1 MIVQEYLRRL
11 LKDKARLRKW
21 KRIMIALSCIV
32 VVCTVYALSLP
43 AQTLTCDKEEH
54 THTAECYDENNE
66 LICEKEEHTHTDD
79 CNKQEEVNEQE
90 EVVKDEP
97 ETQNKDE
104 QVSQESEEETT
115 TTTETTTETT
125 KQPFDLSLDANK
137 DKIKSIDVYY
147 KDASDKWQS
156 LNSGT
161 ADPNSTELYLKVE
174 FYEIDTE
181 VLLEQHD
188 GILVYS
194 LPDFMRDFEKAGN
207 GNLLAGERNIGTIE
221 IENNQVKIT
230 LKKDYLNELV
240 TNSSNQLDGS
250 FYVKGQIDLT
260 EINKNNGQATL
271 VVGKKTVTLDY
282 GPDCIEE
289 FGSVTID
296 KQIPNVDKKDN
307 SLTYTVTVTAG
318 KDGCKGLYVVD
329 KFTSNSNLV
338 SYLGN
343 ISSTET
349 TLTSEDNRKDPCDPF
364 ETIEKSSSQSHGKI
378 YKANIPD
385 SNQTNI
391 TNPYIVW
398 NIGNMEPNEIR
409 TLTYYVK
416 LKDKESL
423 NGNTINNSASL
434 YSKGSTDTYDK
445 GIGTAKFTPKI
456 DYSNQFTKTVDG
468 NITRNKDGSYTIP
481 FKSYISIHEATSN
494 YTIKNLQFYDYLKH
508 DLNTEINDDLLQ
520 YIHFNKSSFKLYKNN
535 DNNPVDASQYNI
547 KWSTDNTEFKEWNE
561 NDNFRSFVLSG
572 NEDTPIN
579 LSPGDS
585 CYITYSVTVK
595 PEAFAKL
602 HTDSINAFNRFIA
615 HADNVDK
622 QSKFTGGFEAWNSIS
637 NIKTYEWNGKQV
649 EHTATTSSKIETMSG
664 DRFIYENKA
673 IQKDSTSDTSFTI
686 PEGSYKYT
694 VETNKTL
701 NDFNVNE
708 VKMTD
713 TLTSKHM
720 KYVGYMK
727 VDALE
732 AEVNSQKLQWDEASQ
747 NYKLQSTY
755 NVVET
760 KWVKIDDQ
768 NSFSL
773 KPSELGWTDKNY
785 YAYRFTYYAKPD
797 NLDTFTETKVKNKFT
812 LEGVVKKG
820 TGEFTFN
827 KEDVSKETTLTI
839 KGNLNL
845 KANKQSWYYKEP
857 NTDSNTWA
865 NGELYWVV
873 DIGGTQINKDMVFRD
888 LIKTGDGI
896 TPSNLRQ
903 GSLVGIY
910 KGTLPEGKNISD
922 YKDIEDLK
930 NKSGLTPIND
940 KFISQLNGTNE
951 LLLTAKD
958 DIQLGNEKVY
968 MIIKSEPSELP
979 SPTNNRDTKT
989 YKNSIYIKEDGEYVS
1004 EIPAEKTLYTSPKIL
1019 KELGQVFK
1027 YDGTK
1032 VTTLQIGADKKGNG
1046 DADPSKIDTNLLNK
1060 SLNKS
1065 HGVFIS
1071 WAFKVN
1077 YDGQLSGDYDV
1088 IDDIPDG
1095 MEFSYMRV
1103 KWHGDEYD
1111 ASKVTSKTID
1121 NPGSGWEFRENDS
1134 TNDNGNSEHTIYY
1147 VNIDRKQTKIRL
1159 GEFVSKSIRDNNS
1172 VDVQVVCRIT
1182 DPQVLLGAQP
1192 SDFINKV
1199 TLQKNGKDIAT
1210 SSSQVPVKLNK
1221 TDKNIV
1227 KEIAKKNGQKLEFEI
1242 NTNQLGQTLPTNDNG
1257 GLTLVDRLGDN
1268 LRLDITSVKVYKN
1281 NNEEVTGCVIAYQD
1295 KTLEIS
1301 NIPNDVPIKIRYTV
1315 TVNMKPGDPVNIANT
1330 AYWKGYSEN
1339 GGDTVLESYSYSV
1352 SGTIGASSVVNFKL
1366 TKLDQNNLDKVLKGA
1381 TFQIEKCTFDEYG
1394 KMATS
1399 DKMDLTTGDD
1409 GTIAQNL
1416 QYDTLYKITE
1426 TKAPDGY
1433 VLNKE
1438 PIYIFDVY
1446 KAKDSDVDTITQ
1458 YLKTEDLRV
1467 SYQEENFSLGVTNH
1481 KGEITVVKKFINDAA
1496 GKSTKPVSGTYRFGL
1511 YDDPNKLEKPLQ
1523 PPKTITYSAND
1534 NPDKSVKFE
1543 NLELDKTYYVYEL
1556 DDKDQPITD
1565 TSKEVTINTMNYQ
1578 VVYKNE
1584 TKNTDTSSAQNGET
1598 IVVTNKSRT
1607 KILPSTGS
1615 VGTLIYRLLGATLVV
1630 ASLICLSNINKNNR
1644 KEKRR
1649 KR

>member
-1 MIVQEYLRRL
+1 MQEYLRRL

-21 KRIMIALSCIV
+21 KRVMIALSCIV

-79 CNKQEEVNEQE
+79 CYKQEEVNEQE
-90 EVVKDEP
+90 EVVNNEP
-97 ETQNKDE
+97 ETINNE
-104 QVSQESEEETT
+104 QVSQESEETTAT
-115 TTTETTTETT
+115 TTTETTT
-125 KQPFDLSLDANK
+125 QPFDLSSEANK
-137 DKIKSIDVYY
+137 DKITSIVMYF
-147 KDASDKWQS
+147 KDENGTWNNLEDGNASPS
-156 LNSGT
+156 
-161 ADPNSTELYLKVE
+161 STELYLKVE
-174 FYEIDTE
+174 FDKIDTKN
-181 VLLEQHD
+181 LLEQHN

-194 LPDFMRDFEKAGN
+194 LPKFMRDFEKAGN

-221 IENNQVKIT
+221 IENNQAKIT

-260 EINKNNGQATL
+260 KINNTDGKATL
-271 VVGKKTVTLDY
+271 TVGNKTVTLDY
-282 GPDCIEE
+282 GPDCIEK
-289 FGSVTID
+289 FGSVD
-296 KQIPNVDKKDN
+296 MKKEMSNVDKVN
-307 SLTYTVTVTAG
+307 NYLTYTVTVTAG
-318 KDGCKGLYVVD
+318 KDGCKDLYVVD

-343 ISSTET
+343 ISTTET
-349 TLTSEDNRKDPCDPF
+349 ELNSTDNKQDPF

-378 YKANIPD
+378 YKAKIPD
-385 SNQTNI
+385 SNTKIPASGEPNI
-391 TNPYIVW
+391 TNPCIVW

-423 NGNTINNSASL
+423 NGNTINNSALL
-434 YSKGSTDTYDK
+434 YSQSSTDTYDK
-445 GIGTAKFTPKI
+445 GTGNAAFTPKI
-456 DYSNQFTKTVDG
+456 DYDGLFKKTVDG
-468 NITRNKDGSYTIP
+468 NITRNADDGSYTIP
-481 FKSYISIHEATSN
+481 FKSSISIKKDTSN

-508 DLNTEINDDLLQ
+508 DLNTEINADLLQ
-520 YIHFNKSSFKLYKNN
+520 YIHFDKSTFKLYKNN
-535 DNNPVDASQYNI
+535 SVVDSAKYNI
-547 KWSTDNTEFKEWNE
+547 KWSTDNTEFKEWNDK
-561 NDNFRSFVLSG
+561 DNFRSFVLSG

-579 LSPGDS
+579 LSPGES

-602 HTDSINAFNRFIA
+602 HTDSIHAFNRFIA
-615 HADNVDK
+615 HADNVNKRDD
-622 QSKFTGGFEAWNSIS
+622 FAGGFEAWNSIS

-649 EHTATTSSKIETMSG
+649 EKTATTSSKTETMSG
-664 DRFIYENKA
+664 DRFIYENKE
-673 IQKDSTSDTSFTI
+673 IQKDSTPNTSFTI

-708 VKMTD
+708 VTMTD

-727 VDALE
+727 VEALE
-732 AEVNSQKLQWDEASQ
+732 ADSISRDLNKGTNDTYTLNS
-747 NYKLQSTY
+747 NYTR
-755 NVVET
+755 VDT
-760 KWVKIDDQ
+760 KWVKINGQ
-768 NSFSL
+768 KTFSL

-785 YAYRFTYYAKPD
+785 AYRFTYYARPD
-797 NLDTFTETKVKNKFT
+797 DLSTFTETKVKNKFT

-820 TGEFTFN
+820 DGTFTFN
-827 KEDVSKETTLTI
+827 KEDVSRETTLTI

-845 KANKQSWYYKEP
+845 NANKQSWYYKEP
-857 NTDSNTWA
+857 DSNTWT

-896 TPSNLRQ
+896 TPSTLQ
-903 GSLVGIY
+903 DGSLVGIY
-910 KGTLPEGKNISD
+910 KGTLLEGKNISD

-930 NKSGLTPIND
+930 NKSGLTPID
-940 KFISQLNGTNE
+940 GKFTSQLNGTNE
-951 LLLTAKD
+951 LLLTAND
-958 DIQLGNEKVY
+958 DIQLGDEKVY

-989 YKNSIYIKEDGEYVS
+989 FKNSISIEEDGEYVS
-1004 EIPAEKTLYTSPKIL
+1004 EIVAEKTLYTSPKIL

-1032 VTTLQIGADKKGNG
+1032 VTTLQIGADKKNNG
-1046 DADPSKIDTNLLNK
+1046 DADPSKIDTKLLENSK
-1060 SLNKS
+1060 DVFNSK
-1065 HGVFIS
+1065 GVFIS

-1088 IDDIPDG
+1088 IDDIPNG

-1103 KWHGDEYD
+1103 KWHGDED
-1111 ASKVTSKTID
+1111 AASKVTSKTID
-1121 NPGSGWEFRENDS
+1121 NPGSDWEFRENDS
-1134 TNDNGNSEHTIYY
+1134 PNDNKKSEHTIYY
-1147 VNIDRKQTKIRL
+1147 VSKDKKRTMIRL

-1172 VDVQVVCRIT
+1172 VDVQVVCRVT

-1192 SDFINKV
+1192 NNFINKV
-1199 TLQKNGKDIAT
+1199 TLQKDGKDIAT
-1210 SSSQVPVKLNK
+1210 SSSKVPVQLTK
-1221 TDKNIV
+1221 TDKNID
-1227 KEIAKKNGQKLEFEI
+1227 KQLAETNGQKLKFEI

-1257 GLTLVDRLGDN
+1257 ELTLVDKLGDN
-1268 LRLDITSVKVYKN
+1268 LKLDTTSVKVFN
-1281 NNEEVTGCVIAYQD
+1281 SNNEELTNCKKSYQNNI
-1295 KTLEIS
+1295 LEIK
-1301 NIPNDVPIKIRYTV
+1301 IPNNIPIKITYTA
-1315 TVNMKPGDPVNIANT
+1315 TVNAKPGHSVNIANT

-1339 GGDTVLESYSYSV
+1339 GGKTVQESYSYNV

-1366 TKLDQNNLDKVLKGA
+1366 TKQDENDIDKVLNGA
-1381 TFQIEKCTFDEYG
+1381 TFKIEKCTFDEYG
-1394 KMATS
+1394 KMTTS
-1399 DKMDLTTGDD
+1399 EISTPTTGND

-1416 QYDTLYKITE
+1416 QYDTLYRITE

-1433 VLNKE
+1433 VLNDK
-1438 PIYIFDVY
+1438 PTYILDVT
-1446 KAKDSDVDTITQ
+1446 KDNESYVDTVKQ
-1458 YLKTEDLRV
+1458 YLKNIDLEV
-1467 SYQEENFSLGVTNH
+1467 SYQEENFNLQVRNH

-1511 YDDPNKLEKPLQ
+1511 YDDKNTRLQ
-1523 PPKTITYSAND
+1523 PIKTITYSAND

-1556 DDKDQPITD
+1556 DDQGNPITD
-1565 TSKEVTINTMNYQ
+1565 SSKEVTINTMNYQ
-1578 VVYKNE
+1578 VVYEKNGITLSSE
-1584 TKNTDTSSAQNGET
+1584 KNSET

-1615 VGTLIYRLLGATLVV
+1615 MGTLIYRLLGATLVV
-1630 ASLICLSNINKNNR
+1630 ASLICLSNINKNKR

>member
-1 MIVQEYLRRL
+1 
-11 LKDKARLRKW
+11 
-21 KRIMIALSCIV
+21 MIALSCIV

-43 AQTLTCDKEEH
+43 AQTLACDKEEH

-97 ETQNKDE
+97 ETQNNNE

-115 TTTETTTETT
+115 TTETTS
-125 KQPFDLSLDANK
+125 QPYDLSLHTEN
-137 DKIKSIDVYY
+137 IESIDVYY
-147 KDASDKWQS
+147 RDANEKWQN
-156 LNSGT
+156 LNEGNVAPGFT
-161 ADPNSTELYLKVE
+161 DIYLKVN
-174 FYEIDTE
+174 FNSISTKD
-181 VLLEQHD
+181 LLEQHN
-188 GILVYS
+188 GTLVYS

-207 GNLLAGERNIGTIE
+207 GNLLAGEKIIGKIE
-221 IENNQVKIT
+221 IENNKVKINLDPT
-230 LKKDYLNELV
+230 YLKDLINNKSNEL
-240 TNSSNQLDGS
+240 NGS

-260 EINKNNGQATL
+260 KINQNKGEAKL
-271 VVGKKTVTLDY
+271 VVGNKTVILDY

-349 TLTSEDNRKDPCDPF
+349 ELNSTDNKQDPF
-364 ETIEKSSSQSHGKI
+364 ETIEKSSSQLHGKI
-378 YKANIPD
+378 YKAKIPD
-385 SNQTNI
+385 SNTKIPTSGEPNI
-391 TNPYIVW
+391 TNPCIVW

-481 FKSYISIHEATSN
+481 FKSYISIHEDTSN

-547 KWSTDNTEFKEWNE
+547 KWSTDNTKFKEWNDE
-561 NDNFRSFVLSG
+561 DNFRSFVLSG

-579 LSPGDS
+579 LSPGKS

-602 HTDSINAFNRFIA
+602 HTDSIHAFNRFIA
-615 HADNVDK
+615 HADNVNKRDD
-622 QSKFTGGFEAWNSIS
+622 FVGGFEAWNSIS

-649 EHTATTSSKIETMSG
+649 EQTATTSSQKVTMSG
-664 DRFIYENKA
+664 DRFIYENENNK
-673 IQKDSTSDTSFTI
+673 ITDDSTLNTSFTI

-708 VKMTD
+708 VTMTD
-713 TLTSKHM
+713 TLTSNHM

-727 VDALE
+727 VEALE
-732 AEVNSQKLQWDEASQ
+732 AESISSDLNKEKNDTYTLNSH
-747 NYKLQSTY
+747 YKT
-755 NVVET
+755 VDT
-760 KWVKIDDQ
+760 KWVKIDNQ

-773 KPSELGWTDKNY
+773 KPYDLGWTDKN

-820 TGEFTFN
+820 NGTFKFN
-827 KEDVSKETTLTI
+827 QEDVSRETTLTI

-845 KANKQSWYYKEP
+845 TANKQSWYYKEP
-857 NTDSNTWA
+857 DSNTWT

-896 TPSNLRQ
+896 TPSNLRE

-1004 EIPAEKTLYTSPKIL
+1004 EIHAEKTLYTSPKVL

-1027 YDGTK
+1027 YDGI
-1032 VTTLQIGADKKGNG
+1032 VTTLKIGADKKDNG
-1046 DADPSKIDTNLLNK
+1046 DADPSKIDTKLLDNSK
-1060 SLNKS
+1060 
-1065 HGVFIS
+1065 GIFIS

-1103 KWHGDEYD
+1103 KWHGDD
-1111 ASKVTSKTID
+1111 ASQVTSKTIENFD
-1121 NPGSGWEFRENDS
+1121 SSTWEQEYNDS
-1134 TNDNGNSEHTIYY
+1134 KNDNKNSEHTIYY
-1147 VNIDRKQTKIRL
+1147 VSKDKKRTMIRL
-1159 GEFVSKSIRDNNS
+1159 GDFKPMSTRDNNS

-1182 DPQVLLGAQP
+1182 DPQVLLGAQ
-1192 SDFINKV
+1192 SNDFTNKV

-1210 SSSQVPVKLNK
+1210 SSSKVPVQLGD
-1221 TDKNIV
+1221 TDKNID
-1227 KEIAKKNGQKLEFEI
+1227 KEIAKKNGQKLDFEI
-1242 NTNQLGQTLPTNDNG
+1242 NTNQLGQTLPTNDDG
-1257 GLTLVDRLGDN
+1257 GLTLVDKLGDN
-1268 LRLDITSVKVYKN
+1268 LRLDMTSVKVYKN
-1281 NNEEVTGCVIAYQD
+1281 NNVELTDCIKSYQNNI
-1295 KTLEIS
+1295 LEIS
-1301 NIPNDVPIKIRYTV
+1301 RIPNDVPIKIRYTV
-1315 TVNMKPGDPVNIANT
+1315 TVNMKPGDAVNIANT

-1339 GGDTVLESYSYSV
+1339 GGDTVQESYSYSV
-1352 SGTIGASSVVNFKL
+1352 SGIIQTSSVVNFKL
-1366 TKLDQNNLDKVLKGA
+1366 TKLDQNNLDTVLRGA
-1381 TFQIEKCTFDEYG
+1381 TFEIEKCTFDESG
-1394 KMATS
+1394 NMTTS
-1399 DKMDLTTGDD
+1399 DISTETTNENGII
-1409 GTIAQNL
+1409 TEQL
-1416 QYDTLYKITE
+1416 QYDTLYRITE
-1426 TKAPDGY
+1426 TQAPYGY
-1433 VLNKE
+1433 VLDDK
-1438 PIYIFDVY
+1438 PIYILDVKDKDNYVNTVKQKIKDGELNILY
-1446 KAKDSDVDTITQ
+1446 KQ
-1458 YLKTEDLRV
+1458 
-1467 SYQEENFSLGVTNH
+1467 ENFDLDVMNH

-1496 GKSTKPVSGTYRFGL
+1496 GKSTEPVSGTYRFGL
-1511 YDDPNKLEKPLQ
+1511 YDDKNTQLQ
-1523 PPKTITYSAND
+1523 PIKTITYSAND
-1534 NPDKSVKFE
+1534 TPDKSVKFE

-1565 TSKEVTINTMNYQ
+1565 TSKEVSINTMNYQ
-1578 VVYKNE
+1578 VVYEKNGITLSSE
-1584 TKNTDTSSAQNGET
+1584 KNSET

-1615 VGTLIYRLLGATLVV
+1615 MGTLIYRLLGATLVV
-1630 ASLICLSNINKNNR
+1630 ASLICLSNINKNKR

>member
-1 MIVQEYLRRL
+1 
-11 LKDKARLRKW
+11 
-21 KRIMIALSCIV
+21 MIALSCIV

-43 AQTLTCDKEEH
+43 AQTLACDKEEH

-90 EVVKDEP
+90 ESTVVKDEP
-97 ETQNKDE
+97 ETQNDDE
-104 QVSQESEEETT
+104 QVSQVSEEETT

-125 KQPFDLSLDANK
+125 KQPFDLSLGANK

-271 VVGKKTVTLDY
+271 VVGKKTVTLNYD
-282 GPDCIEE
+282 PDCIEK
-289 FGSVTID
+289 FGSVD
-296 KQIPNVDKKDN
+296 MKKEMSNVDKVN
-307 SLTYTVTVTAG
+307 NYLTYTVTVTAG
-318 KDGCKGLYVVD
+318 KDGCKDLYVVD
-329 KFTSNSNLV
+329 KFTSNANLV
-338 SYLGN
+338 SYAGN

-349 TLTSEDNRKDPCDPF
+349 TLTSEDNNKDPF
-364 ETIEKSSSQSHGKI
+364 ETIISGATHGKI
-378 YKANIPD
+378 YKASIPD
-385 SNQTNI
+385 ATTKIPDAGVSDI
-391 TNPYIVW
+391 TNPCIVW
-398 NIGNMEPNEIR
+398 HIGDMKPNESR

-416 LKDKESL
+416 LNDKANLS
-423 NGNTINNSASL
+423 GQTIKNNASL
-434 YSKGSTDTYDK
+434 YSKSSKDIYEKKVDDK
-445 GIGTAKFTPKI
+445 NRNAEFTPKI
-456 DYSNQFTKTVDG
+456 DYKNQFTKTVDG
-468 NITRNKDGSYTIP
+468 NIIRNTDGSYTIP
-481 FKSYISIHEATSN
+481 FKSSISIKKDTSN

-520 YIHFNKSSFKLYKNN
+520 YIHFDRNSFELRKNGK
-535 DNNPVDASQYNI
+535 VVESTQYNI
-547 KWSTDNTEFKEWNE
+547 KWSTDNTNFKEWNDK
-561 NDNFRSFVLSG
+561 DNFRSFILSG
-572 NEDTPIN
+572 NENTQID
-579 LSPGDS
+579 LSPGES
-585 CYITYSVTVK
+585 CYITYNVIVK
-595 PEAFAKL
+595 PEVFAKL

-649 EHTATTSSKIETMSG
+649 EKTATTSSKTETMSG

-673 IQKDSTSDTSFTI
+673 IQKDSTSNTSFTI

-713 TLTSKHM
+713 TLTSNHM

-760 KWVKIDDQ
+760 KWVKIDGQ
-768 NSFSL
+768 KTFSL

-785 YAYRFTYYAKPD
+785 AYRFTYYARPD
-797 NLDTFTETKVKNKFT
+797 DLSTFTETKVKNKFT

-820 TGEFTFN
+820 DGTFKFN

-857 NTDSNTWA
+857 NTDSNTWT

-873 DIGGTQINKDMVFRD
+873 DIGGTQINKDMIFRD

-896 TPSNLRQ
+896 TNSILRE

-930 NKSGLTPIND
+930 NNSGLTPIND

-958 DIQLGNEKVY
+958 DIQLGNEKFY

-989 YKNSIYIKEDGEYVS
+989 YKNSIYIKEDGNYVS
-1004 EIPAEKTLYTSPKIL
+1004 EIVAEKTLYTSPKIL

-1027 YDGTK
+1027 YDGKK
-1032 VTTLQIGADKKGNG
+1032 VTTLQIGADKKNNG
-1046 DADPSKIDTNLLNK
+1046 DADPSKIDTKLLENSK
-1060 SLNKS
+1060 GVSK
-1065 HGVFIS
+1065 GVFIS

-1111 ASKVTSKTID
+1111 ASQVKSKTID
-1121 NPGSGWEFRENDS
+1121 NPGSGWEFRENNS

-1147 VNIDRKQTKIRL
+1147 VSKDKKQTMIRL

-1182 DPQVLLGAQP
+1182 DPQVLLGARP

-1199 TLQKNGKDIAT
+1199 TLQKDGQNIAT
-1210 SSSQVPVKLNK
+1210 SSSQIPVQLDD

-1257 GLTLVDRLGDN
+1257 GLTLVDKLGDN
-1268 LRLDITSVKVYKN
+1268 LRLDTTSVKVYKN

-1295 KTLEIS
+1295 KTLEIR
-1301 NIPNDVPIKIRYTV
+1301 NIPNDIPIKIKYTV
-1315 TVNMKPGDPVNIANT
+1315 TVNMKPGDSVNIANT

-1339 GGDTVLESYSYSV
+1339 GGDTVLESYRYSV
-1352 SGTIGASSVVNFKL
+1352 SGTIGSSSVVNFKL
-1366 TKLDQNNLDKVLKGA
+1366 TKQDQNNVSNVLDGA
-1381 TFQIEKCTFDEYG
+1381 TFKIAKCEFDENG
-1394 KMATS
+1394 KMTTS
-1399 DKMDLTTGDD
+1399 EISTESTNKS
-1409 GTIAQNL
+1409 GTITKNL
-1416 QYDTLYKITE
+1416 EYDTLYKITE

-1433 VLNKE
+1433 VLDTK
-1438 PIYIFDVY
+1438 PIYILDV
-1446 KAKDSDVDTITQ
+1446 KDKDDYVNTVKQ
-1458 YLKTEDLRV
+1458 YLTNEDLWV
-1467 SYQEENFSLGVTNH
+1467 SYQEENFNLQVTNH

-1496 GKSTKPVSGTYRFGL
+1496 GKLNKPVSGTYRFGL
-1511 YDDPNKLEKPLQ
+1511 YDDKNKLDEKAIIYDAGDTQ
-1523 PPKTITYSAND
+1523 
-1534 NPDKSVKFE
+1534 DKSVKFV
-1543 NLELDKTYYVYEL
+1543 NLDLDKTYYVYEL
-1556 DDKDQPITD
+1556 DDQGHPITD
-1565 TSKEVTINTMNYQ
+1565 SSKEVTINTMNYQ
-1578 VVYKNE
+1578 VVYEKNGI
-1584 TKNTDTSSAQNGET
+1584 TLSSDKNSET

-1615 VGTLIYRLLGATLVV
+1615 IGTLIYRLLGATLVV

>member
-1 MIVQEYLRRL
+1 
-11 LKDKARLRKW
+11 
-21 KRIMIALSCIV
+21 MIALSCIV

-43 AQTLTCDKEEH
+43 AQTLACDKEEH
-54 THTAECYDENNE
+54 THTSECYDENNE
-66 LICEKEEHTHTDD
+66 LICDKEEHTHTDD

-90 EVVKDEP
+90 EIVNES

-104 QVSQESEEETT
+104 QEAQVSEEETTT

-125 KQPFDLSLDANK
+125 KQPFDLSSEANK
-137 DKIKSIDVYY
+137 DKITSVFMYY
-147 KDASDKWQS
+147 KDADDKWQN
-156 LNSGT
+156 LDKGD
-161 ADPNSTELYLKVE
+161 AKPNSTELYLKVE
-174 FYEIDTE
+174 FDKINTKN
-181 VLLEQHD
+181 LLEQHN
-188 GILVYS
+188 GILLYS

-207 GNLLAGERNIGTIE
+207 GTLLAGDKNIGTIE
-221 IENNQVKIT
+221 IEKNKVKFT
-230 LKKDYLNELV
+230 LDQTYLKGLV
-240 TNSSNQLDGS
+240 DKGSNQLNGS

-260 EINKNNGQATL
+260 KINQNNGEAKL
-271 VVGKKTVTLDY
+271 VVGNKTVTLDY
-282 GPDCIEE
+282 GPDCIEK
-289 FGSVTID
+289 FGSVD
-296 KQIPNVDKKDN
+296 MKKEMSNVDKVN
-307 SLTYTVTVTAG
+307 NYLTYTVTVTAG
-318 KDGCKGLYVVD
+318 KDGCKDLYVVD
-329 KFTSNSNLV
+329 KFTSNANLV
-338 SYLGN
+338 SYAGN

-349 TLTSEDNRKDPCDPF
+349 TLTSEDNNKDPF
-364 ETIEKSSSQSHGKI
+364 ETIISGATHGKI
-378 YKANIPD
+378 YKASIPD
-385 SNQTNI
+385 ATTKIPDAGVSDI
-391 TNPYIVW
+391 TNPCIVW
-398 NIGNMEPNEIR
+398 HIGDMKPNESR

-416 LKDKESL
+416 LNDKANLS
-423 NGNTINNSASL
+423 GQTIKNNASL
-434 YSKGSTDTYDK
+434 YSKSSKDIYEKKVDDK
-445 GIGTAKFTPKI
+445 NRNAEFTPKI
-456 DYSNQFTKTVDG
+456 DYSNQFTKTVNG
-468 NITRNKDGSYTIP
+468 NITRNSDGSYTIP
-481 FKSYISIHEATSN
+481 FKSFISIHEATSN
-494 YTIKNLQFYDYLKH
+494 YTIKNFQFYDYLKH
-508 DLNTEINDDLLQ
+508 DMNTEIDADLLQ
-520 YIHFNKSSFKLYKNN
+520 YIHFDRNSFKLYMNN
-535 DNNPVDASQYNI
+535 DNDPVDSSQYNI
-547 KWSTDNTEFKEWNE
+547 KWSTDNTNFKEWSE
-561 NDNFRSFVLSG
+561 NDNFRSFLLSG
-572 NEDTPIN
+572 NKNNPIN
-579 LSPGDS
+579 LSPGES
-585 CYITYSVTVK
+585 CYITYNVTVK

-602 HTDSINAFNRFIA
+602 HTDSIHAFNRFVA
-615 HADNVDK
+615 HADNVNKRDD
-622 QSKFTGGFEAWNSIS
+622 FAGGFEAWNSIS

-649 EHTATTSSKIETMSG
+649 EQTATTSAQTETMTGERYDYTDSG
-664 DRFIYENKA
+664 I
-673 IQKDSTSDTSFTI
+673 IKDSTSDTSFTI

-708 VKMTD
+708 VTMTD

-727 VDALE
+727 VEALK

-760 KWVKIDDQ
+760 KWVNIDDQ

-773 KPSELGWTDKNY
+773 KPYDLGWTDKN
-785 YAYRFTYYAKPD
+785 YAYRFTYYARPD
-797 NLDTFTETKVKNKFT
+797 DLSTFTETKVKNKFT

-820 TGEFTFN
+820 DGTFKFN

-845 KANKQSWYYKEP
+845 NANKQSWYYKEP
-857 NTDSNTWA
+857 DSNTWT

-873 DIGGTQINKDMVFRD
+873 DIGGTQINKDMVFHD

-930 NKSGLTPIND
+930 NNSGLAPIDD
-940 KFISQLNGTNE
+940 KFNSQLNGTNE
-951 LLLTAKD
+951 LLLTAKEN
-958 DIQLGNEKVY
+958 IGLGNEKVY

-1032 VTTLQIGADKKGNG
+1032 VTTLQIGADKKNNG
-1046 DADPSKIDTNLLNK
+1046 DADPSKIDTKLLNK
-1060 SLNKS
+1060 SC
-1065 HGVFIS
+1065 GVFIS

-1103 KWHGDEYD
+1103 KWHGDED
-1111 ASKVTSKTID
+1111 AASKVTSKTID

-1134 TNDNGNSEHTIYY
+1134 PNDNKKSEHTIYY
-1147 VNIDRKQTKIRL
+1147 VSKDKKRTMIRL

-1199 TLQKNGKDIAT
+1199 TLQKDGKDIAT
-1210 SSSQVPVKLNK
+1210 SSSKVPVQLNE
-1221 TDKNIV
+1221 TDKNIDKKLA
-1227 KEIAKKNGQKLEFEI
+1227 KENGQKLEFEI
-1242 NTNQLGQTLPTNDNG
+1242 NTNKLGQTLPTNDNG
-1257 GLTLVDRLGDN
+1257 GLTLVDRLGEN
-1268 LRLDITSVKVYKN
+1268 LKLDTTSVKVFN
-1281 NNEEVTGCVIAYQD
+1281 SNNEELTNCKKSYQNNI
-1295 KTLEIS
+1295 LEIK
-1301 NIPNDVPIKIRYTV
+1301 IPNNIPIKITYTA
-1315 TVNMKPGDPVNIANT
+1315 TVNAKPGDSVNIANT
-1330 AYWKGYSEN
+1330 AYWKGYSEK
-1339 GGDTVLESYSYSV
+1339 GGGTVQQSYSYNV

-1366 TKLDQNNLDKVLKGA
+1366 TKQDENDMDKVLSGA
-1381 TFQIEKCTFDEYG
+1381 TFKIEKCTFDEYG
-1394 KMATS
+1394 KMTTS
-1399 DKMDLTTGDD
+1399 EISTPTTGND

-1416 QYDTLYKITE
+1416 QYDTLYRITE

-1433 VLNKE
+1433 VLDDE
-1438 PIYIFDVY
+1438 PIYILDVKKGNESY
-1446 KAKDSDVDTITQ
+1446 VDTVKQ
-1458 YLKTEDLRV
+1458 YLKNINLEV
-1467 SYQEENFSLGVTNH
+1467 SYQEENFNLQVRNH

-1496 GKSTKPVSGTYRFGL
+1496 GKSTKPVSGTYSFGL
-1511 YDDPNKLEKPLQ
+1511 YDDNNKLDKPLQ
-1523 PPKTITYSAND
+1523 TKTIVYSADDTQN
-1534 NPDKSVKFE
+1534 KSVKFE
-1543 NLELDKTYYVYEL
+1543 NLELKKTYYVYEL
-1556 DDKDQPITD
+1556 DAKDQPITD

-1584 TKNTDTSSAQNGET
+1584 TKKTDTSSAQNGET

-1615 VGTLIYRLLGATLVV
+1615 MGTLIYRLLGATLVV

>member
-1 MIVQEYLRRL
+1 
-11 LKDKARLRKW
+11 
-21 KRIMIALSCIV
+21 MIALSCIV

-43 AQTLTCDKEEH
+43 AQTMTCDKEEH

-97 ETQNKDE
+97 ETQNNDE

-115 TTTETTTETT
+115 TTTTETT
-125 KQPFDLSLDANK
+125 KQPFDLSSEANK

-147 KDASDKWQS
+147 KDANDKWQN
-156 LNSGT
+156 LDNGNVR
-161 ADPNSTELYLKVE
+161 PNSTELYLKVD
-174 FYEIDTE
+174 FDKIDTKN
-181 VLLEQHD
+181 LLEQHN

-207 GNLLAGERNIGTIE
+207 GNLLAGEKIIGKIE
-221 IENNQVKIT
+221 IENNKVKINLDPT
-230 LKKDYLNELV
+230 YLKDLINNKSNEL
-240 TNSSNQLDGS
+240 NGS

-260 EINKNNGQATL
+260 KINQNKGEAKL
-271 VVGKKTVTLDY
+271 VVGGKTVTLNY

-349 TLTSEDNRKDPCDPF
+349 ELNSTDNKQDPF

-378 YKANIPD
+378 YKAKIPD
-385 SNQTNI
+385 SNTKIPTLGEPNI
-391 TNPYIVW
+391 TNPCIVW

-434 YSKGSTDTYDK
+434 YSKSSTKTYDK

-520 YIHFNKSSFKLYKNN
+520 YFHFDKSTFKLYKNN
-535 DNNPVDASQYNI
+535 SVVDSAKYNI
-547 KWSTDNTEFKEWNE
+547 KWSTDNTKFKEWNDE
-561 NDNFRSFVLSG
+561 DNFKSFVLSG
-572 NEDTPIN
+572 NEDKPIN
-579 LSPGDS
+579 LSPGES
-585 CYITYSVTVK
+585 CYITYNVIVK
-595 PEAFAKL
+595 PEVFAKL

-622 QSKFTGGFEAWNSIS
+622 QSKFAGGFEAWNSIS

-649 EHTATTSSKIETMSG
+649 EKTATTSSKTETMSG

-673 IQKDSTSDTSFTI
+673 IQKDSTSNTTFTI

-708 VKMTD
+708 VTMTD
-713 TLTSKHM
+713 TLTSNHM

-727 VDALE
+727 VEALE
-732 AEVNSQKLQWDEASQ
+732 AEVNSQELQWDEASQ
-747 NYKLQSTY
+747 NYKLQPTY

-760 KWVKIDDQ
+760 KWVKIDGQ
-768 NSFSL
+768 KTFSL
-773 KPSELGWTDKNY
+773 KPSELGWTNKN
-785 YAYRFTYYAKPD
+785 YAYRFTYYARPD
-797 NLDTFTETKVKNKFT
+797 DLSTFTETKVKNKFT

-820 TGEFTFN
+820 DGTITTFD
-827 KEDVSKETTLTI
+827 KEDVSRETTLTI

-845 KANKQSWYYKEP
+845 TANKQSWYYKEP
-857 NTDSNTWA
+857 NTDSNTWT

-873 DIGGTQINKDMVFRD
+873 DIGGSQINKDMVFRD

-896 TPSNLRQ
+896 TNSILRE

-930 NKSGLTPIND
+930 NKSGLTSID
-940 KFISQLNGTNE
+940 GKFTSQLNGTNE

-1004 EIPAEKTLYTSPKIL
+1004 EIPAEKTLYTSPKVL

-1027 YDGTK
+1027 YDGI
-1032 VTTLQIGADKKGNG
+1032 VTTLKIGADKKDNG
-1046 DADPSKIDTNLLNK
+1046 DADPSKIDTKLLDNSK
-1060 SLNKS
+1060 
-1065 HGVFIS
+1065 GIFIS

-1103 KWHGDEYD
+1103 KWHGDD
-1111 ASKVTSKTID
+1111 ASQVTSKTIENFD
-1121 NPGSGWEFRENDS
+1121 SSTWEQEYNDS
-1134 TNDNGNSEHTIYY
+1134 KNDNKNSEHTIYY
-1147 VNIDRKQTKIRL
+1147 VSKDKKRTMIRL
-1159 GEFVSKSIRDNNS
+1159 GDFKPMSTRDNNS

-1182 DPQVLLGAQP
+1182 DPQVLLGAQ
-1192 SDFINKV
+1192 SNDFTNKV

-1210 SSSQVPVKLNK
+1210 SSSKVPVQLTK
-1221 TDKNIV
+1221 TDKNID
-1227 KEIAKKNGQKLEFEI
+1227 KQLAETNGQKLKFEI

-1257 GLTLVDRLGDN
+1257 ELTLVDKLGDN
-1268 LRLDITSVKVYKN
+1268 LKLDTTSVKVFN
-1281 NNEEVTGCVIAYQD
+1281 SNNEELTNCKKSYQNNI
-1295 KTLEIS
+1295 LEIK
-1301 NIPNDVPIKIRYTV
+1301 IPNNIPIKITYTA
-1315 TVNMKPGDPVNIANT
+1315 TVNAKPGDSVNIANT

-1339 GGDTVLESYSYSV
+1339 GGKTVKKSYSYNV

-1366 TKLDQNNLDKVLKGA
+1366 TKQDENDIDKVLNGA
-1381 TFQIEKCTFDEYG
+1381 TFKIEKCTFDESG
-1394 KMATS
+1394 NMTTS
-1399 DKMDLTTGDD
+1399 DISTETTNENGII
-1409 GTIAQNL
+1409 TEQL
-1416 QYDTLYKITE
+1416 QYDTLYRITE
-1426 TKAPDGY
+1426 TQAPYGY
-1433 VLNKE
+1433 VLDDK
-1438 PIYIFDVY
+1438 PIYILDVKDKDNYVNTVKQKIKDGELNILY
-1446 KAKDSDVDTITQ
+1446 KQ
-1458 YLKTEDLRV
+1458 
-1467 SYQEENFSLGVTNH
+1467 ENFDLDVMNH

-1496 GKSTKPVSGTYRFGL
+1496 GKSRKPVSGTYRFGL
-1511 YDDPNKLEKPLQ
+1511 YDDKNTQLQ
-1523 PPKTITYSAND
+1523 PIKTITYSAND
-1534 NPDKSVKFE
+1534 TSDKFVKFE

-1556 DDKDQPITD
+1556 DDQDKPITD

-1584 TKNTDTSSAQNGET
+1584 TQNTDTSSARNGET

-1615 VGTLIYRLLGATLVV
+1615 MGTLIYRLLGATLVV

>member
-1 MIVQEYLRRL
+1 
-11 LKDKARLRKW
+11 
-21 KRIMIALSCIV
+21 MIALSCIV

-97 ETQNKDE
+97 ETQNNDE
-104 QVSQESEEETT
+104 QVSQESEEEST

-125 KQPFDLSLDANK
+125 KQPFDLSSEANK
-137 DKIKSIDVYY
+137 GKIKSVDVYY
-147 KDASDKWQS
+147 KDANDKWQS
-156 LNSGT
+156 LNEGN

-174 FYEIDTE
+174 FDKINTKEF
-181 VLLEQHD
+181 LEKHN
-188 GILVYS
+188 GTLVYN

-207 GNLLAGERNIGTIE
+207 GTLLAGDKNIGTIE
-221 IENNQVKIT
+221 IEKNKVKFTLNQT
-230 LKKDYLNELV
+230 YLKGLV
-240 TNSSNQLDGS
+240 DKGSNQLNGS

-260 EINKNNGQATL
+260 KINNTDGKATL
-271 VVGKKTVTLDY
+271 TVGNKTVTLDY

-296 KQIPNVDKKDN
+296 KQISNVEKKDN

-349 TLTSEDNRKDPCDPF
+349 ELNSTDNKQDPF

-378 YKANIPD
+378 YKAKIPD
-385 SNQTNI
+385 SNTKIPTSGEPNI
-391 TNPYIVW
+391 TNPCIVW

-481 FKSYISIHEATSN
+481 FKSYISIHEDTSN

-547 KWSTDNTEFKEWNE
+547 KWSTDNTKFKEWNDE
-561 NDNFRSFVLSG
+561 DNFRSFVLSG

-579 LSPGDS
+579 LSPGES

-602 HTDSINAFNRFIA
+602 HTDSIHAFNRFIA
-615 HADNVDK
+615 HADNVNKRDD
-622 QSKFTGGFEAWNSIS
+622 FAGGFEAWNSIS

-649 EHTATTSSKIETMSG
+649 EQTATTSSQKVTMSG
-664 DRFIYENKA
+664 DRFIYENENNK
-673 IQKDSTSDTSFTI
+673 ITDDSTLNTSFTI

-773 KPSELGWTDKNY
+773 KPSELGWTNKN
-785 YAYRFTYYAKPD
+785 YAYRFTYYARPD
-797 NLDTFTETKVKNKFT
+797 DLSTFTETKVKNKFT

-820 TGEFTFN
+820 DGTITTFD
-827 KEDVSKETTLTI
+827 KEDVSRETTLTI

-845 KANKQSWYYKEP
+845 TANKQSWYYKEP
-857 NTDSNTWA
+857 DSNTWT

-896 TPSNLRQ
+896 TPSNLRE

-910 KGTLPEGKNISD
+910 KGTLKEGKNISD

-930 NKSGLTPIND
+930 NKSGLTSID
-940 KFISQLNGTNE
+940 GKFTSQLNGTNE
-951 LLLTAKD
+951 LLLTAND

-989 YKNSIYIKEDGEYVS
+989 YKNSIYIKPELFM
-1004 EIPAEKTLYTSPKIL
+1004 KT
-1019 KELGQVFK
+1019 
-1027 YDGTK
+1027 
-1032 VTTLQIGADKKGNG
+1032 
-1046 DADPSKIDTNLLNK
+1046 
-1060 SLNKS
+1060 
-1065 HGVFIS
+1065 
-1071 WAFKVN
+1071 
-1077 YDGQLSGDYDV
+1077 
-1088 IDDIPDG
+1088 
-1095 MEFSYMRV
+1095 
-1103 KWHGDEYD
+1103 
-1111 ASKVTSKTID
+1111 
-1121 NPGSGWEFRENDS
+1121 
-1134 TNDNGNSEHTIYY
+1134 
-1147 VNIDRKQTKIRL
+1147 
-1159 GEFVSKSIRDNNS
+1159 
-1172 VDVQVVCRIT
+1172 
-1182 DPQVLLGAQP
+1182 
-1192 SDFINKV
+1192 
-1199 TLQKNGKDIAT
+1199 
-1210 SSSQVPVKLNK
+1210 
-1221 TDKNIV
+1221 
-1227 KEIAKKNGQKLEFEI
+1227 
-1242 NTNQLGQTLPTNDNG
+1242 
-1257 GLTLVDRLGDN
+1257 
-1268 LRLDITSVKVYKN
+1268 
-1281 NNEEVTGCVIAYQD
+1281 
-1295 KTLEIS
+1295 
-1301 NIPNDVPIKIRYTV
+1301 
-1315 TVNMKPGDPVNIANT
+1315 
-1330 AYWKGYSEN
+1330 
-1339 GGDTVLESYSYSV
+1339 
-1352 SGTIGASSVVNFKL
+1352 
-1366 TKLDQNNLDKVLKGA
+1366 
-1381 TFQIEKCTFDEYG
+1381 
-1394 KMATS
+1394 
-1399 DKMDLTTGDD
+1399 
-1409 GTIAQNL
+1409 
-1416 QYDTLYKITE
+1416 
-1426 TKAPDGY
+1426 
-1433 VLNKE
+1433 
-1438 PIYIFDVY
+1438 
-1446 KAKDSDVDTITQ
+1446 
-1458 YLKTEDLRV
+1458 
-1467 SYQEENFSLGVTNH
+1467 
-1481 KGEITVVKKFINDAA
+1481 
-1496 GKSTKPVSGTYRFGL
+1496 
-1511 YDDPNKLEKPLQ
+1511 
-1523 PPKTITYSAND
+1523 
-1534 NPDKSVKFE
+1534 
-1543 NLELDKTYYVYEL
+1543 
-1556 DDKDQPITD
+1556 
-1565 TSKEVTINTMNYQ
+1565 
-1578 VVYKNE
+1578 
-1584 TKNTDTSSAQNGET
+1584 
-1598 IVVTNKSRT
+1598 
-1607 KILPSTGS
+1607 
-1615 VGTLIYRLLGATLVV
+1615 
-1630 ASLICLSNINKNNR
+1630 
-1644 KEKRR
+1644 
-1649 KR
+1649 

>member
-1 MIVQEYLRRL
+1 M
-11 LKDKARLRKW
+11 
-21 KRIMIALSCIV
+21 
-32 VVCTVYALSLP
+32 
-43 AQTLTCDKEEH
+43 
-54 THTAECYDENNE
+54 
-66 LICEKEEHTHTDD
+66 
-79 CNKQEEVNEQE
+79 
-90 EVVKDEP
+90 
-97 ETQNKDE
+97 
-104 QVSQESEEETT
+104 
-115 TTTETTTETT
+115 
-125 KQPFDLSLDANK
+125 
-137 DKIKSIDVYY
+137 YY
-147 KDASDKWQS
+147 KDANDKWQS
-156 LNSGT
+156 LNEGN

-174 FYEIDTE
+174 FDKINTKEF
-181 VLLEQHD
+181 LEKHN
-188 GILVYS
+188 GTLVYN

-207 GNLLAGERNIGTIE
+207 GTLLAGDKNIGTIE
-221 IENNQVKIT
+221 IEKNKVKFTLNQT
-230 LKKDYLNELV
+230 YLKGLV
-240 TNSSNQLDGS
+240 DKGSNQLNGS

-260 EINKNNGQATL
+260 KINNTDGKATL
-271 VVGKKTVTLDY
+271 TVGNKTVTLDY

-296 KQIPNVDKKDN
+296 KQIPNVEKKDN

-349 TLTSEDNRKDPCDPF
+349 ELNSTDNKQDPF
-364 ETIEKSSSQSHGKI
+364 ETIEKSSTQSHGKI
-378 YKANIPD
+378 YKAKIPD
-385 SNQTNI
+385 SNTKIPTSGEPNI
-391 TNPYIVW
+391 TNPCIVW

-481 FKSYISIHEATSN
+481 FKSYISIHEDTSN

-547 KWSTDNTEFKEWNE
+547 KWSTDNTKFKEWNDE
-561 NDNFRSFVLSG
+561 DNFRSFVLSG

-579 LSPGDS
+579 LSPGES

-602 HTDSINAFNRFIA
+602 HTDSIHAFNRFIA
-615 HADNVDK
+615 HADNVNKRDD
-622 QSKFTGGFEAWNSIS
+622 FAGGFEAWNSIS

-649 EHTATTSSKIETMSG
+649 EQTATTSSQKVTMSG
-664 DRFIYENKA
+664 DRFIYENENNK
-673 IQKDSTSDTSFTI
+673 ITDDSTLNTSFTI

-773 KPSELGWTDKNY
+773 KPSELGWTNKN
-785 YAYRFTYYAKPD
+785 YAYRFTYYARPD
-797 NLDTFTETKVKNKFT
+797 DLSTFTETKVKNKFT

-820 TGEFTFN
+820 DGTITTFD
-827 KEDVSKETTLTI
+827 KEDVSRETTLTI

-845 KANKQSWYYKEP
+845 TANKQSWYYKEP
-857 NTDSNTWA
+857 DSNTWT

-896 TPSNLRQ
+896 TPSNLRE

-910 KGTLPEGKNISD
+910 KGTLKEGKNISD

-930 NKSGLTPIND
+930 NKSGLTSID
-940 KFISQLNGTNE
+940 GKFTSQLNGTNE
-951 LLLTAKD
+951 LLLTAND

-1032 VTTLQIGADKKGNG
+1032 VTTLQIGADKKNNG
-1046 DADPSKIDTNLLNK
+1046 DADPSKIDTNLLEK
-1060 SLNKS
+1060 SR
-1065 HGVFIS
+1065 GVFIS

-1077 YDGQLSGDYDV
+1077 YDGQLSGAYDV

-1095 MEFSYMRV
+1095 MEFTYMRV
-1103 KWHGDEYD
+1103 KWHGDD
-1111 ASKVTSKTID
+1111 ASKVTSKTIENLD
-1121 NPGSGWEFRENDS
+1121 SNAWEQKYNDS

-1147 VNIDRKQTKIRL
+1147 VSKDKKQTMIRL

-1199 TLQKNGKDIAT
+1199 TLQKDGKDIAT
-1210 SSSQVPVKLNK
+1210 SSSKVPVQLNE
-1221 TDKNIV
+1221 TDKNIDKKLA
-1227 KEIAKKNGQKLEFEI
+1227 KENGQKLEFEI
-1242 NTNQLGQTLPTNDNG
+1242 NTNKLGQTLPTNDNG
-1257 GLTLVDRLGDN
+1257 ELTLVDKLGDN
-1268 LRLDITSVKVYKN
+1268 LKLDTTSVKVFN
-1281 NNEEVTGCVIAYQD
+1281 SNNEELTNCKKSYQNNI
-1295 KTLEIS
+1295 LEIK
-1301 NIPNDVPIKIRYTV
+1301 IPNNIPIKITYTA
-1315 TVNMKPGDPVNIANT
+1315 TVNAKPGDSVNIANT

-1339 GGDTVLESYSYSV
+1339 GGKTVQQSYSYNV

-1366 TKLDQNNLDKVLKGA
+1366 TKQDENDIDKVLSGA
-1381 TFQIEKCTFDEYG
+1381 TFKIDKCTFDEYG
-1394 KMATS
+1394 KMTTS
-1399 DKMDLTTGDD
+1399 EISTPTTGND

-1416 QYDTLYKITE
+1416 QYDTLYRITE

-1433 VLNKE
+1433 VLDDE
-1438 PIYIFDVY
+1438 PIYILDVKKGNESY
-1446 KAKDSDVDTITQ
+1446 VDTVKQ
-1458 YLKTEDLRV
+1458 YLKNINLEV
-1467 SYQEENFSLGVTNH
+1467 SYQEENFNLQVRNH

-1511 YDDPNKLEKPLQ
+1511 YDDQNKWLQ
-1523 PPKTITYSAND
+1523 TQPITYSASD
-1534 NPDKSVKFE
+1534 TPDKSVKFK
-1543 NLELDKTYYVYEL
+1543 NLDLDKTYYVYEL
-1556 DDKDQPITD
+1556 DDQNKPITD
-1565 TSKEVTINTMNYQ
+1565 TSKEATINTMNYQ
-1578 VVYKNE
+1578 VVYENNGTAK
-1584 TKNTDTSSAQNGET
+1584 SSAKNGDT
-1598 IVVTNKSRT
+1598 VTVTNKSRT

-1615 VGTLIYRLLGATLVV
+1615 MGTLIYRLLGATLVV

>member
-1 MIVQEYLRRL
+1 MY
-11 LKDKARLRKW
+11 
-21 KRIMIALSCIV
+21 
-32 VVCTVYALSLP
+32 
-43 AQTLTCDKEEH
+43 
-54 THTAECYDENNE
+54 
-66 LICEKEEHTHTDD
+66 
-79 CNKQEEVNEQE
+79 
-90 EVVKDEP
+90 
-97 ETQNKDE
+97 
-104 QVSQESEEETT
+104 
-115 TTTETTTETT
+115 
-125 KQPFDLSLDANK
+125 
-137 DKIKSIDVYY
+137 
-147 KDASDKWQS
+147 
-156 LNSGT
+156 
-161 ADPNSTELYLKVE
+161 
-174 FYEIDTE
+174 
-181 VLLEQHD
+181 
-188 GILVYS
+188 
-194 LPDFMRDFEKAGN
+194 
-207 GNLLAGERNIGTIE
+207 
-221 IENNQVKIT
+221 
-230 LKKDYLNELV
+230 
-240 TNSSNQLDGS
+240 
-250 FYVKGQIDLT
+250 
-260 EINKNNGQATL
+260 
-271 VVGKKTVTLDY
+271 
-282 GPDCIEE
+282 
-289 FGSVTID
+289 
-296 KQIPNVDKKDN
+296 
-307 SLTYTVTVTAG
+307 
-318 KDGCKGLYVVD
+318 
-329 KFTSNSNLV
+329 
-338 SYLGN
+338 
-343 ISSTET
+343 
-349 TLTSEDNRKDPCDPF
+349 
-364 ETIEKSSSQSHGKI
+364 
-378 YKANIPD
+378 
-385 SNQTNI
+385 
-391 TNPYIVW
+391 
-398 NIGNMEPNEIR
+398 
-409 TLTYYVK
+409 
-416 LKDKESL
+416 
-423 NGNTINNSASL
+423 
-434 YSKGSTDTYDK
+434 
-445 GIGTAKFTPKI
+445 
-456 DYSNQFTKTVDG
+456 YSNQFTKTVDG

-481 FKSYISIHEATSN
+481 FKSYISIHEDTSN

-547 KWSTDNTEFKEWNE
+547 KWSTDNTKFKEWNDE
-561 NDNFRSFVLSG
+561 DNFRSFVLSG

-579 LSPGDS
+579 LSPGES

-602 HTDSINAFNRFIA
+602 HTDSIHAFNRFIA
-615 HADNVDK
+615 HADNVNKRDD
-622 QSKFTGGFEAWNSIS
+622 FAGGFEAWNSIS

-649 EHTATTSSKIETMSG
+649 EQTATTSSQKVTMSG
-664 DRFIYENKA
+664 DRFIYENENNK
-673 IQKDSTSDTSFTI
+673 ITDDSTLNTSFTI

-773 KPSELGWTDKNY
+773 KPSELGWTNKN
-785 YAYRFTYYAKPD
+785 YAYRFTYYARPD
-797 NLDTFTETKVKNKFT
+797 DLSTFTETKVKNKFT

-820 TGEFTFN
+820 DGTITTFD
-827 KEDVSKETTLTI
+827 KEDVSRETTLTI

-845 KANKQSWYYKEP
+845 TANKQSWYYKEP
-857 NTDSNTWA
+857 DSNTWT

-873 DIGGTQINKDMVFRD
+873 DIGDTQINKDMVFRD

-896 TPSNLRQ
+896 TPSNLRE

-910 KGTLPEGKNISD
+910 KGTLKEGKNISD

-930 NKSGLTPIND
+930 NKSGLTSID
-940 KFISQLNGTNE
+940 GKFTSQLNGTNE
-951 LLLTAKD
+951 LLLTAND

-1032 VTTLQIGADKKGNG
+1032 VTTLQIGADKKNNG
-1046 DADPSKIDTNLLNK
+1046 DADPSKIDTNLLEK
-1060 SLNKS
+1060 SR
-1065 HGVFIS
+1065 GVFIS

-1077 YDGQLSGDYDV
+1077 YDGQLSGAYDV

-1095 MEFSYMRV
+1095 MEFTYMRV
-1103 KWHGDEYD
+1103 KWHGDD
-1111 ASKVTSKTID
+1111 ASKVTSKTIENLD
-1121 NPGSGWEFRENDS
+1121 SNAWEQKYNDS

-1147 VNIDRKQTKIRL
+1147 VSKDKKQTMIRL

-1199 TLQKNGKDIAT
+1199 TLQKDGKDIAT
-1210 SSSQVPVKLNK
+1210 SSSKVPVQLNE
-1221 TDKNIV
+1221 TDKNIDKKLA
-1227 KEIAKKNGQKLEFEI
+1227 KENGQKLEFEI
-1242 NTNQLGQTLPTNDNG
+1242 NTNKLGQTLPTNDNG
-1257 GLTLVDRLGDN
+1257 ELTLVDKLGDN
-1268 LRLDITSVKVYKN
+1268 LKLDTTSVKVFN
-1281 NNEEVTGCVIAYQD
+1281 SNNEELTNCKKSYQNNI
-1295 KTLEIS
+1295 LEIK
-1301 NIPNDVPIKIRYTV
+1301 IPNNIPIKITYTA
-1315 TVNMKPGDPVNIANT
+1315 TVNAKPGDSVNIANT

-1339 GGDTVLESYSYSV
+1339 GGKTVQQSYSYNV

-1366 TKLDQNNLDKVLKGA
+1366 TKQDENDIDKVLSGA
-1381 TFQIEKCTFDEYG
+1381 TFKIDKCTFDEYG
-1394 KMATS
+1394 KMTTS
-1399 DKMDLTTGDD
+1399 EISTPTTGND

-1416 QYDTLYKITE
+1416 QYDTLYRITE

-1433 VLNKE
+1433 VLDDE
-1438 PIYIFDVY
+1438 PIYILDVKKGNESY
-1446 KAKDSDVDTITQ
+1446 VDTVKQ
-1458 YLKTEDLRV
+1458 YLKNINLEV
-1467 SYQEENFSLGVTNH
+1467 SYQEENFNLQVRNH

-1511 YDDPNKLEKPLQ
+1511 YDDQNKWLQ
-1523 PPKTITYSAND
+1523 TQPITYSASD
-1534 NPDKSVKFE
+1534 TPDKSVKFK
-1543 NLELDKTYYVYEL
+1543 NLDLDKTYYVYEL
-1556 DDKDQPITD
+1556 DDQNKPITD
-1565 TSKEVTINTMNYQ
+1565 TSKEATINTMNYQ
-1578 VVYKNE
+1578 VVYENNGTAK
-1584 TKNTDTSSAQNGET
+1584 SSAKNGDT
-1598 IVVTNKSRT
+1598 VTVTNKSRT

-1615 VGTLIYRLLGATLVV
+1615 MGTLIYRLLGATLVV

>member
-1 MIVQEYLRRL
+1 MQEYLRRL
-11 LKDKARLRKW
+11 LKDKAHLRKW

-43 AQTLTCDKEEH
+43 AQTLACDKEEH
-54 THTAECYDENNE
+54 THTSECYDENNE
-66 LICEKEEHTHTDD
+66 LICDKEEHTHTDD

-90 EVVKDEP
+90 EIVNES

-104 QVSQESEEETT
+104 QEAQVSEEETTT

-125 KQPFDLSLDANK
+125 KQPFDLSSEANK
-137 DKIKSIDVYY
+137 DKITSVFMYY
-147 KDASDKWQS
+147 KDADDKWQN
-156 LNSGT
+156 LDKGD
-161 ADPNSTELYLKVE
+161 AKPNSTELYLKVE
-174 FYEIDTE
+174 FDKINTKN
-181 VLLEQHD
+181 LLEQHN
-188 GILVYS
+188 GILLYS

-207 GNLLAGERNIGTIE
+207 GTLLAGDKNIGTIE
-221 IENNQVKIT
+221 IEKNKVKFT
-230 LKKDYLNELV
+230 LDQTYLKGLV
-240 TNSSNQLDGS
+240 DKGSNQLNGS

-260 EINKNNGQATL
+260 KINQNNGEAKL
-271 VVGKKTVTLDY
+271 VVGNKTVTLDY
-282 GPDCIEE
+282 GPDCIEK
-289 FGSVTID
+289 FGSVD
-296 KQIPNVDKKDN
+296 MKKEMSNVDKVN
-307 SLTYTVTVTAG
+307 NYLTYTVTVTAG
-318 KDGCKGLYVVD
+318 KDGCKDLYVVD
-329 KFTSNSNLV
+329 KFTSNANLV
-338 SYLGN
+338 SYAGN

-349 TLTSEDNRKDPCDPF
+349 TLTSEDNNKDPF
-364 ETIEKSSSQSHGKI
+364 ETIISGATHGKI
-378 YKANIPD
+378 YKASIPD
-385 SNQTNI
+385 ATTKIPDAGVSDI
-391 TNPYIVW
+391 TNPCIVW
-398 NIGNMEPNEIR
+398 HIGDMKPNESR

-416 LKDKESL
+416 LNDKANLS
-423 NGNTINNSASL
+423 GQTIKNNASL
-434 YSKGSTDTYDK
+434 YSKSSKDIYEKKVDDK
-445 GIGTAKFTPKI
+445 NRNAEFTPKI
-456 DYSNQFTKTVDG
+456 DYSNQFTKTVNG
-468 NITRNKDGSYTIP
+468 NITRNSDGSYTIP
-481 FKSYISIHEATSN
+481 FKSFISIHEATSN
-494 YTIKNLQFYDYLKH
+494 YTIKNFQFYDYLKH
-508 DLNTEINDDLLQ
+508 DMNTEIDADLLQ
-520 YIHFNKSSFKLYKNN
+520 YIHFDRNSFKLYMNN
-535 DNNPVDASQYNI
+535 DNDPVDSSQYNI
-547 KWSTDNTEFKEWNE
+547 KWSTDNTNFKEWSE
-561 NDNFRSFVLSG
+561 NDNFRSFLLSG
-572 NEDTPIN
+572 NKNNPIN
-579 LSPGDS
+579 LSPGES
-585 CYITYSVTVK
+585 CYITYNVTVK

-602 HTDSINAFNRFIA
+602 HTDSIHAFNRFVA
-615 HADNVDK
+615 HADNVNKRDD
-622 QSKFTGGFEAWNSIS
+622 FAGGFEAWNSIS

-649 EHTATTSSKIETMSG
+649 EQTATTSAQTETMTGERYDYTDSG
-664 DRFIYENKA
+664 I
-673 IQKDSTSDTSFTI
+673 IKDSTSDTSFTI

-708 VKMTD
+708 VTMTD

-727 VDALE
+727 VEALK

-760 KWVKIDDQ
+760 KWVNIDDQ

-773 KPSELGWTDKNY
+773 KPYDLGWTDKN
-785 YAYRFTYYAKPD
+785 YAYRFTYYARPD
-797 NLDTFTETKVKNKFT
+797 DLSTFTETKVKNKFT

-820 TGEFTFN
+820 DGTFKFN

-845 KANKQSWYYKEP
+845 NANKQSWYYKEP
-857 NTDSNTWA
+857 DSNTWT

-930 NKSGLTPIND
+930 NNSGLAPIDD
-940 KFISQLNGTNE
+940 KFNSQLNGTNE
-951 LLLTAKD
+951 LLLTAKEN
-958 DIQLGNEKVY
+958 IGLGNEKVY

-1032 VTTLQIGADKKGNG
+1032 VTTLQIGADKKNNG
-1046 DADPSKIDTNLLNK
+1046 DADPSKIDTKLLNK
-1060 SLNKS
+1060 SC
-1065 HGVFIS
+1065 GVFIS

-1103 KWHGDEYD
+1103 KWHGDED
-1111 ASKVTSKTID
+1111 AASKVTSKTID

-1134 TNDNGNSEHTIYY
+1134 PNDNKKSEHTIYY
-1147 VNIDRKQTKIRL
+1147 VSKDKKRTMIRL

-1199 TLQKNGKDIAT
+1199 TLQKDGKDIAT
-1210 SSSQVPVKLNK
+1210 SSSKVPVQLNE
-1221 TDKNIV
+1221 TDKNIDKKLA
-1227 KEIAKKNGQKLEFEI
+1227 KENGQKLEFEI
-1242 NTNQLGQTLPTNDNG
+1242 NTNKLGQTLPTNDNG
-1257 GLTLVDRLGDN
+1257 GLTLVDRLGEN
-1268 LRLDITSVKVYKN
+1268 LKLDTTSVKVFN
-1281 NNEEVTGCVIAYQD
+1281 SNNEELTNCKKSYQNNI
-1295 KTLEIS
+1295 LEIK
-1301 NIPNDVPIKIRYTV
+1301 IPNNIPIKITYTA
-1315 TVNMKPGDPVNIANT
+1315 TVNAKPGDSVNIANT
-1330 AYWKGYSEN
+1330 AYWKGYSEK
-1339 GGDTVLESYSYSV
+1339 GGGTVQQSYSYNV

-1366 TKLDQNNLDKVLKGA
+1366 TKQDENDMDKVLSGA
-1381 TFQIEKCTFDEYG
+1381 TFKIEKCTFDEYG
-1394 KMATS
+1394 KMTTS
-1399 DKMDLTTGDD
+1399 EISTPTTGND

-1416 QYDTLYKITE
+1416 QYDTLYRITE

-1433 VLNKE
+1433 VLDDE
-1438 PIYIFDVY
+1438 PIYILDVKKGNESY
-1446 KAKDSDVDTITQ
+1446 VDTVKQ
-1458 YLKTEDLRV
+1458 YLKNINLEV
-1467 SYQEENFSLGVTNH
+1467 SYQEENFNLQVRNH

-1496 GKSTKPVSGTYRFGL
+1496 GKSTKPVSGTYSFGL
-1511 YDDPNKLEKPLQ
+1511 YDDNNKLDKPLQ
-1523 PPKTITYSAND
+1523 TKTIVYSADDTQN
-1534 NPDKSVKFE
+1534 KSVKFE
-1543 NLELDKTYYVYEL
+1543 NLELKKTYYVYEL
-1556 DDKDQPITD
+1556 DAKDQPITD

-1584 TKNTDTSSAQNGET
+1584 TKKTDTSSAQNGET

-1615 VGTLIYRLLGATLVV
+1615 MGTLIYRLLGATLVV

>member
-1 MIVQEYLRRL
+1 M
-11 LKDKARLRKW
+11 
-21 KRIMIALSCIV
+21 
-32 VVCTVYALSLP
+32 
-43 AQTLTCDKEEH
+43 
-54 THTAECYDENNE
+54 
-66 LICEKEEHTHTDD
+66 
-79 CNKQEEVNEQE
+79 
-90 EVVKDEP
+90 
-97 ETQNKDE
+97 
-104 QVSQESEEETT
+104 
-115 TTTETTTETT
+115 
-125 KQPFDLSLDANK
+125 
-137 DKIKSIDVYY
+137 YY
-147 KDASDKWQS
+147 KDANDKWQN
-156 LNSGT
+156 LDKGD
-161 ADPNSTELYLKVE
+161 AKPNSTELYLKVE
-174 FYEIDTE
+174 FDKINTKN
-181 VLLEQHD
+181 LLEQHN
-188 GILVYS
+188 GILLYS

-207 GNLLAGERNIGTIE
+207 GTLLAGDKNIGTIE
-221 IENNQVKIT
+221 IEKNKVKFT
-230 LKKDYLNELV
+230 LDQTYLKGLV
-240 TNSSNQLDGS
+240 DKGSNQLNGS

-260 EINKNNGQATL
+260 KINNTDGKATL
-271 VVGKKTVTLDY
+271 TVGNKTVILDY
-282 GPDCIEE
+282 GPDCIEK
-289 FGSVTID
+289 FGSVDMKKEIS
-296 KQIPNVDKKDN
+296 NVDKVN
-307 SLTYTVTVTAG
+307 NYLTYTVTVKAG
-318 KDGCKGLYVVD
+318 KDGCKDLYVVD
-329 KFTSNSNLV
+329 KFTSNANLV
-338 SYLGN
+338 SYAGN

-349 TLTSEDNRKDPCDPF
+349 TLTSEDNNKDPF
-364 ETIEKSSSQSHGKI
+364 ETIISGATYGKI
-378 YKANIPD
+378 YKASILDATTKIPD
-385 SNQTNI
+385 AGVSDI
-391 TNPYIVW
+391 TNPCIVW
-398 NIGNMEPNEIR
+398 HIGDMKPNESR

-416 LKDKESL
+416 LNDKANLS
-423 NGNTINNSASL
+423 GQTIKNNASL
-434 YSKGSTDTYDK
+434 YSESSKDIYEKKVDDK
-445 GIGTAKFTPKI
+445 NRNAEFTPKI
-456 DYSNQFTKTVDG
+456 DYSNQFTKTVNG
-468 NITRNKDGSYTIP
+468 NITRNSDGSYTIP
-481 FKSYISIHEATSN
+481 FKSSISIKKDTSN

-520 YIHFNKSSFKLYKNN
+520 YIHFDRNSFELRKNGK
-535 DNNPVDASQYNI
+535 VVESTQYNI
-547 KWSTDNTEFKEWNE
+547 KWSTDNTNFKEWNDK
-561 NDNFRSFVLSG
+561 DNFRSFILSG
-572 NEDTPIN
+572 NENTQID
-579 LSPGDS
+579 LSPGES
-585 CYITYSVTVK
+585 CYITYDVVVK
-595 PEAFAKL
+595 PEVFAKL

-622 QSKFTGGFEAWNSIS
+622 KSNFADGFEACYIS
-637 NIKTYEWNGKQV
+637 PTIKAYEWNGKQV
-649 EHTATTSSKIETMSG
+649 EQTATTSSKIETMSG
-664 DRFIYENKA
+664 DRFIYENNK
-673 IQKDSTSDTSFTI
+673 IIKDLTSNTNFTI

-708 VKMTD
+708 VTMTD

-727 VDALE
+727 VEALK
-732 AEVNSQKLQWDEASQ
+732 AEMNSQELQWDEASQ
-747 NYKLQSTY
+747 NYKLQPTY

-760 KWVKIDDQ
+760 KWVNINDQ

-773 KPSELGWTDKNY
+773 KPSDLGWTDKN
-785 YAYRFTYYAKPD
+785 YAYRFTYYARPD
-797 NLDTFTETKVKNKFT
+797 DLSTFTETKVKNKFT

-820 TGEFTFN
+820 DGTFTFN

-839 KGNLNL
+839 KGNLDL
-845 KANKQSWYYKEP
+845 TVNKQSWYYKEP
-857 NTDSNTWA
+857 DSNTWT

-896 TPSNLRQ
+896 TNSILRE

-910 KGTLPEGKNISD
+910 KGTLPEGKKISD

-1004 EIPAEKTLYTSPKIL
+1004 EIVAEKTLYTSPKIL

-1027 YDGTK
+1027 YDGI
-1032 VTTLQIGADKKGNG
+1032 VTTLKIGADKKNNG
-1046 DADPSKIDTNLLNK
+1046 DADPSKIDTKLLENSK
-1060 SLNKS
+1060 DVFNSK
-1065 HGVFIS
+1065 GVFIS

-1077 YDGQLSGDYDV
+1077 YDGQLSGNYDV

-1121 NPGSGWEFRENDS
+1121 NPGSGWEFRENYS
-1134 TNDNGNSEHTIYY
+1134 ENEENDNKNSEHTIYY
-1147 VNIDRKQTKIRL
+1147 VSKDKKQTKIRL

-1182 DPQVLLGAQP
+1182 DPQVLLGAQ
-1192 SDFINKV
+1192 SNDFTNKV

-1210 SSSQVPVKLNK
+1210 SSSKVPVQLDD
-1221 TDKNIV
+1221 TDKNIDKKLV
-1227 KEIAKKNGQKLEFEI
+1227 NKNGQKLEFEI

-1257 GLTLVDRLGDN
+1257 ELTLVDKLGDN
-1268 LRLDITSVKVYKN
+1268 LKLDTTSVKVFN
-1281 NNEEVTGCVIAYQD
+1281 SNNEELTNCKKSYQNNI
-1295 KTLEIS
+1295 LEIK
-1301 NIPNDVPIKIRYTV
+1301 IPNNIPIKITYTA
-1315 TVNMKPGDPVNIANT
+1315 TVNAKPGDSVNIANT

-1339 GGDTVLESYSYSV
+1339 GGKTVKKSYSYNV

-1366 TKLDQNNLDKVLKGA
+1366 TKQDENDIDKVLNGA
-1381 TFQIEKCTFDEYG
+1381 TFKIEKCTFDEYG
-1394 KMATS
+1394 KMTTS
-1399 DKMDLTTGDD
+1399 DISTATTDENGNI
-1409 GTIAQNL
+1409 TKNL
-1416 QYDTLYKITE
+1416 EYNTLYKITE
-1426 TKAPDGY
+1426 IQAPNGY
-1433 VLNKE
+1433 VLDDE
-1438 PIYIFDVY
+1438 PIYILDVT
-1446 KAKDSDVDTITQ
+1446 KDNESYVDTVKQ
-1458 YLKTEDLRV
+1458 YLKNIDLEV
-1467 SYQEENFSLGVTNH
+1467 SYQEENFNLQVRNH

-1511 YDDPNKLEKPLQ
+1511 YDDKNTQLQ
-1523 PPKTITYSAND
+1523 PIKIITYSAND
-1534 NPDKSVKFE
+1534 TPDKSVKFE

-1584 TKNTDTSSAQNGET
+1584 TQNTDTSSARNGET

-1615 VGTLIYRLLGATLVV
+1615 MGTLIYRLLGATLVV

>member
-1 MIVQEYLRRL
+1 
-11 LKDKARLRKW
+11 
-21 KRIMIALSCIV
+21 MIALSCIV

-97 ETQNKDE
+97 ETQNNDE
-104 QVSQESEEETT
+104 QVSQESEEEST

-125 KQPFDLSLDANK
+125 KQPFDLSSEANK
-137 DKIKSIDVYY
+137 GKIKSVDVYY
-147 KDASDKWQS
+147 KDANDKWQS
-156 LNSGT
+156 LNEGN

-174 FYEIDTE
+174 FDKINTKEF
-181 VLLEQHD
+181 LEKHN
-188 GILVYS
+188 GTLVYN

-207 GNLLAGERNIGTIE
+207 GTLLAGDKNIGTIE
-221 IENNQVKIT
+221 IEKNKVKFTLNQT
-230 LKKDYLNELV
+230 YLKGLV
-240 TNSSNQLDGS
+240 DKGSNQLNGS

-260 EINKNNGQATL
+260 KINNTDGKATL
-271 VVGKKTVTLDY
+271 TVGNKTVTLDY

-296 KQIPNVDKKDN
+296 KQIPNVEKKDN

-349 TLTSEDNRKDPCDPF
+349 ELNSTDNKQDPF

-378 YKANIPD
+378 YKAKIPD
-385 SNQTNI
+385 SNTKIPTSGEPNI
-391 TNPYIVW
+391 TNPCIVW

-481 FKSYISIHEATSN
+481 FKSYISIHEDTSN

-547 KWSTDNTEFKEWNE
+547 KWSTDNTKFKEWNDE
-561 NDNFRSFVLSG
+561 DNFRSFVLSG

-579 LSPGDS
+579 LSPGES

-602 HTDSINAFNRFIA
+602 HTDLIHAFNRFIA
-615 HADNVDK
+615 HADNVNKRDD
-622 QSKFTGGFEAWNSIS
+622 FAGGFEAWNSIS

-649 EHTATTSSKIETMSG
+649 EQTATTSSQKVTMSG
-664 DRFIYENKA
+664 DRFIYENENNK
-673 IQKDSTSDTSFTI
+673 ITDDSTLNTSFTI

-773 KPSELGWTDKNY
+773 KPSELGWTNKN
-785 YAYRFTYYAKPD
+785 YAYRFTYYARPD
-797 NLDTFTETKVKNKFT
+797 DLSTFTETKVKNKFT

-820 TGEFTFN
+820 DGTITTFD
-827 KEDVSKETTLTI
+827 KEDVSRETTLTI

-845 KANKQSWYYKEP
+845 TANKQSWYYKEP
-857 NTDSNTWA
+857 DSNTWT

-896 TPSNLRQ
+896 TPSNLRE

-910 KGTLPEGKNISD
+910 KGTLKEGKNISD

-930 NKSGLTPIND
+930 NKSGLTSID
-940 KFISQLNGTNE
+940 GKFTSQLNGTNE
-951 LLLTAKD
+951 LLLTAND

-1032 VTTLQIGADKKGNG
+1032 VTTLQIGADKKNNG
-1046 DADPSKIDTNLLNK
+1046 DADPSKIDTNLLEK
-1060 SLNKS
+1060 SR
-1065 HGVFIS
+1065 GVFIS

-1077 YDGQLSGDYDV
+1077 YDGQLSGAYDV

-1095 MEFSYMRV
+1095 MEFTYMRV
-1103 KWHGDEYD
+1103 KWHGDD
-1111 ASKVTSKTID
+1111 ASKVTSKTIENLD
-1121 NPGSGWEFRENDS
+1121 SNAWEQKYNDS

-1147 VNIDRKQTKIRL
+1147 VSKDKKQTMIRL

-1182 DPQVLLGAQP
+1182 DPQVLSGAQP

-1199 TLQKNGKDIAT
+1199 TLQKDGKDIAT
-1210 SSSQVPVKLNK
+1210 SSSKVPVQLNE
-1221 TDKNIV
+1221 TDKNIDKKLA
-1227 KEIAKKNGQKLEFEI
+1227 KENGQKLEFEI
-1242 NTNQLGQTLPTNDNG
+1242 NTNKLGQTLPTNDNG
-1257 GLTLVDRLGDN
+1257 ELTLVDKLGDN
-1268 LRLDITSVKVYKN
+1268 LKLDTTSVKVFN
-1281 NNEEVTGCVIAYQD
+1281 SNNEELTICKKSYQNNI
-1295 KTLEIS
+1295 LEIK
-1301 NIPNDVPIKIRYTV
+1301 IPNNIPIKITYTA
-1315 TVNMKPGDPVNIANT
+1315 TVNAKPGDSVNIANT

-1339 GGDTVLESYSYSV
+1339 GGKTVQQSYSYNV

-1366 TKLDQNNLDKVLKGA
+1366 TKQDENDIDKVLSGA
-1381 TFQIEKCTFDEYG
+1381 TFKIDKCTFDEYG
-1394 KMATS
+1394 KMTTS
-1399 DKMDLTTGDD
+1399 EISTPTTGND

-1416 QYDTLYKITE
+1416 QYDTLYRITE

-1433 VLNKE
+1433 VLDDE
-1438 PIYIFDVY
+1438 PIYILDVKKGNESY
-1446 KAKDSDVDTITQ
+1446 VDTVKQ
-1458 YLKTEDLRV
+1458 YLKNINLEV
-1467 SYQEENFSLGVTNH
+1467 SYQEENFNLQVRNH

-1511 YDDPNKLEKPLQ
+1511 YDDQNKWLQ
-1523 PPKTITYSAND
+1523 TQPITYSASD
-1534 NPDKSVKFE
+1534 TPDKSVKFK
-1543 NLELDKTYYVYEL
+1543 NLDLDKTYYVYEL
-1556 DDKDQPITD
+1556 DDQNKPITD

-1578 VVYKNE
+1578 VVYENNG
-1584 TKNTDTSSAQNGET
+1584 TATSSAQNGDT
-1598 IVVTNKSRT
+1598 VIVTNKSRT

-1615 VGTLIYRLLGATLVV
+1615 IGTLIYRLLGATLVV

>member
-1 MIVQEYLRRL
+1 
-11 LKDKARLRKW
+11 
-21 KRIMIALSCIV
+21 MIALSCIV

-43 AQTLTCDKEEH
+43 AQTMTCDKEEH

-90 EVVKDEP
+90 EVVEDEP
-97 ETQNKDE
+97 ETQNNDE
-104 QVSQESEEETT
+104 QVSQVSEEETT

-147 KDASDKWQS
+147 KDANDKWQS

-161 ADPNSTELYLKVE
+161 ADPNSTELYLKVD
-174 FYEIDTE
+174 FDKIDTKN
-181 VLLEQHD
+181 LLEQNN

-194 LPDFMRDFEKAGN
+194 LPKFMRDFEKAGN

-221 IENNQVKIT
+221 IENNQVRIT

-260 EINKNNGQATL
+260 KINNTDGKATL
-271 VVGKKTVTLDY
+271 VVGKKTVILDY
-282 GPDCIEE
+282 GKECIEK

-296 KQIPNVDKKDN
+296 KQISNVDKVN
-307 SLTYTVTVTAG
+307 NYLTYTVTVTAG

-329 KFTSNSNLV
+329 KFTSNANLV
-338 SYLGN
+338 SYAGN

-349 TLTSEDNRKDPCDPF
+349 TLTSNDNKKDPF
-364 ETIEKSSSQSHGKI
+364 EMPIEASHGKI
-378 YKANIPD
+378 YKADIPD
-385 SNQTNI
+385 ATTKIPKPGASEI
-391 TNPYIVW
+391 KNPCIVW
-398 NIGNMEPNEIR
+398 NIGNMGPNESR
-409 TLTYYVK
+409 MLTYYVK
-416 LKDKESL
+416 LNDKESL
-423 NGNTINNSASL
+423 KDKPIDNSASL

-445 GIGTAKFTPKI
+445 GSEKASFTPTI
-456 DYSNQFTKTVDG
+456 VYSSFEKYVDG
-468 NITRNKDGSYTIP
+468 TIKRNSDGSYTIP
-481 FKSYISIHEATSN
+481 FKSLISIKKDESN

-508 DLNTEINDDLLQ
+508 NMNTEIDADLLQ
-520 YIHFNKSSFKLYKNN
+520 YIHFDRNSFKLYMNN
-535 DNNPVDASQYNI
+535 NNEPVDSSQYNI
-547 KWSTDNTEFKEWNE
+547 KWSTKTDNTGFQEW
-561 NDNFRSFVLSG
+561 DDKVNFRSFVLSG
-572 NEDTPIN
+572 NKDNPIN
-579 LSPGDS
+579 LSPGQS
-585 CYITYSVTVK
+585 CYITYNVIVK
-595 PEAFAKL
+595 PEAFAKI
-602 HTDSINAFNRFIA
+602 HTDTLHAFNRFIA

-622 QSKFTGGFEAWNSIS
+622 RDDFAGGFEAWNSIA
-637 NIKTYEWNGKQV
+637 NIKTYEWNAKQV
-649 EHTATTSSKIETMSG
+649 EKIATTTPKTETMSG
-664 DRFIYENKA
+664 DRFIYENNA
-673 IQKDSTSDTSFTI
+673 IQKDSTSNTSFTI

-708 VKMTD
+708 VTMTD
-713 TLTSKHM
+713 TLTSNHM

-727 VDALE
+727 VEALE
-732 AEVNSQKLQWDEASQ
+732 AESISSDLNKEKNDTYTLNSH
-747 NYKLQSTY
+747 YKT
-755 NVVET
+755 VDT
-760 KWVKIDDQ
+760 KWVKIDNQ

-773 KPSELGWTDKNY
+773 KPYDLGWTDKN

-820 TGEFTFN
+820 NGTFKFN
-827 KEDVSKETTLTI
+827 QEDVSRETTLTI

-845 KANKQSWYYKEP
+845 NANKQSWYYKEP
-857 NTDSNTWA
+857 NTDSNTWT

-896 TPSNLRQ
+896 TNSILRE

-910 KGTLPEGKNISD
+910 KGTLPEGKKISD

-1004 EIPAEKTLYTSPKIL
+1004 EIPAEKTLYTSPKVL

-1027 YDGTK
+1027 YDGI
-1032 VTTLQIGADKKGNG
+1032 VTTLKIGADKKDNG
-1046 DADPSKIDTNLLNK
+1046 DADPSKIDTKLLDNSK
-1060 SLNKS
+1060 
-1065 HGVFIS
+1065 GIFIS

-1103 KWHGDEYD
+1103 KWHGDD
-1111 ASKVTSKTID
+1111 ASLVTSKKID
-1121 NPGSGWEFRENDS
+1121 NLSGWEFNENDS
-1134 TNDNGNSEHTIYY
+1134 TNDNNNPEHTIYY
-1147 VNIDRKQTKIRL
+1147 VSKDKKQTRIQL
-1159 GEFVSKSIRDNNS
+1159 GNFTSKSVRDNNS

-1182 DPQVLLGAQP
+1182 DPQVLLGAQ
-1192 SDFINKV
+1192 SNNFINKV
-1199 TLQKNGKDIAT
+1199 TLQKDGKDIAT
-1210 SSSQVPVKLNK
+1210 SSSKVPVQLTK
-1221 TDKNIV
+1221 TDKNID
-1227 KEIAKKNGQKLEFEI
+1227 KQLAETNGQKLKFEI

-1257 GLTLVDRLGDN
+1257 ELTLVDKLGDN
-1268 LRLDITSVKVYKN
+1268 LKLDTTSVKVFN
-1281 NNEEVTGCVIAYQD
+1281 SNNEELTNCKKSYQNNI
-1295 KTLEIS
+1295 LEIK
-1301 NIPNDVPIKIRYTV
+1301 IPNNIPIKITYTA
-1315 TVNMKPGDPVNIANT
+1315 TVNAKPGDSVNIANT

-1339 GGDTVLESYSYSV
+1339 GGKTVQKSYSYNV

-1366 TKLDQNNLDKVLKGA
+1366 TKQDENDIDKVLNGA
-1381 TFQIEKCTFDEYG
+1381 TFKIEKCTFDEYG
-1394 KMATS
+1394 KMTTS
-1399 DKMDLTTGDD
+1399 EISTPTTGND

-1438 PIYIFDVY
+1438 PIYIFDVN

-1467 SYQEENFSLGVTNH
+1467 SYQKENFSLGVTNH

>member
-1 MIVQEYLRRL
+1 MQEYLRRL

-43 AQTLTCDKEEH
+43 AQTLACDKEEH

-97 ETQNKDE
+97 ETQNDE
-104 QVSQESEEETT
+104 QVSQESEEETTT

-125 KQPFDLSLDANK
+125 KQPFDLSSEANK

-147 KDASDKWQS
+147 KDANDKWQN
-156 LNSGT
+156 LDNGNVR
-161 ADPNSTELYLKVE
+161 PNSTELYLKVD
-174 FYEIDTE
+174 FDKIDTKN
-181 VLLEQHD
+181 LLEQNN

-207 GNLLAGERNIGTIE
+207 GNLLAGEKIIGKIE
-221 IENNQVKIT
+221 IENNKVKINLDPT
-230 LKKDYLNELV
+230 YLKDLINNKSNEL
-240 TNSSNQLDGS
+240 NGS

-260 EINKNNGQATL
+260 KINQNNGEAKL
-271 VVGKKTVTLDY
+271 VVGGKTVTLNY
-282 GPDCIEE
+282 GPDCIEK
-289 FGSVTID
+289 FGSVD
-296 KQIPNVDKKDN
+296 MKKEMSNVDKVN
-307 SLTYTVTVTAG
+307 NYLTYTVTVTAG
-318 KDGCKGLYVVD
+318 KDGCKDLYVVD
-329 KFTSNSNLV
+329 KFTSNANLV
-338 SYLGN
+338 SYAGN

-349 TLTSEDNRKDPCDPF
+349 TLTSEDNNKDPF
-364 ETIEKSSSQSHGKI
+364 ETIISGATHGKI
-378 YKANIPD
+378 YKASIPD
-385 SNQTNI
+385 ATTKIPNAGVSDI
-391 TNPYIVW
+391 TNPCIVW
-398 NIGNMEPNEIR
+398 HIGDMKPNESR

-416 LKDKESL
+416 LNDKANLS
-423 NGNTINNSASL
+423 GQTIKNNASL
-434 YSKGSTDTYDK
+434 YSKSSKDIYEKKVDDK
-445 GIGTAKFTPKI
+445 NRNADFTPKI
-456 DYSNQFTKTVDG
+456 DYKNQFTKTVDG
-468 NITRNKDGSYTIP
+468 NIIRNTDGSYTIP
-481 FKSYISIHEATSN
+481 FKSSISIKKDTSN
-494 YTIKNLQFYDYLKH
+494 WTIKNLQFYDYLKH
-508 DLNTEINDDLLQ
+508 DMNTEIDADLLQ
-520 YIHFNKSSFKLYKNN
+520 YIHFDRNSFKLYMNN
-535 DNNPVDASQYNI
+535 DNDPVDSSQYNI
-547 KWSTDNTEFKEWNE
+547 KWSTKTDNTGFQEW
-561 NDNFRSFVLSG
+561 DDKVNFRSFVLSG
-572 NEDTPIN
+572 NKDNPIN
-579 LSPGDS
+579 LSPGQS
-585 CYITYSVTVK
+585 CYITYNVIVK
-595 PEAFAKL
+595 PEAFAKMHTDTL
-602 HTDSINAFNRFIA
+602 HTFNRFIA

-622 QSKFTGGFEAWNSIS
+622 RDDFAGGFEAWNSIA
-637 NIKTYEWNGKQV
+637 NIKTYEWNAKQV
-649 EHTATTSSKIETMSG
+649 EKIATTTPKTETMSG
-664 DRFIYENKA
+664 DRFIYENNA
-673 IQKDSTSDTSFTI
+673 IQKDSTSNTSFTI

-708 VKMTD
+708 VTMTD

-727 VDALE
+727 VEALE
-732 AEVNSQKLQWDEASQ
+732 ADSISRDLNKGTNDTYTLNS
-747 NYKLQSTY
+747 NYTT
-755 NVVET
+755 VDT
-760 KWVKIDDQ
+760 KWIKIDDQ
-768 NSFSL
+768 QSFSL
-773 KPSELGWTDKNY
+773 KPSALGWTDKN

-797 NLDTFTETKVKNKFT
+797 NLDAFTETKVKNKFT

-820 TGEFTFN
+820 DGTFTFN

-845 KANKQSWYYKEP
+845 NANKQSWYYKEP
-857 NTDSNTWA
+857 NTDSNTWT

-873 DIGGTQINKDMVFRD
+873 DIGGSQINKDMVFRD

-896 TPSNLRQ
+896 TNSILRE

-910 KGTLPEGKNISD
+910 KGKLLEGKNISD

-930 NKSGLTPIND
+930 NNSGLTPIND

-989 YKNSIYIKEDGEYVS
+989 FKNSISIEEDGEYVS

-1032 VTTLQIGADKKGNG
+1032 VTTLQIGADKKNNG
-1046 DADPSKIDTNLLNK
+1046 DADPNKIDTNLLNK
-1060 SLNKS
+1060 SR
-1065 HGVFIS
+1065 GVFIS

-1103 KWHGDEYD
+1103 KWHGDEDD
-1111 ASKVTSKTID
+1111 ASQVKSKTID
-1121 NPGSGWEFRENDS
+1121 NPGSGWEFRENNS

-1147 VNIDRKQTKIRL
+1147 VSKDKKQTMIRL

-1172 VDVQVVCRIT
+1172 VDVQVVCRVT
-1182 DPQVLLGAQP
+1182 DPQVLLGAQS
-1192 SDFINKV
+1192 SDFTNKV

-1210 SSSQVPVKLNK
+1210 SSSKVPVQLDD
-1221 TDKNIV
+1221 TDKNIDKKLV
-1227 KEIAKKNGQKLEFEI
+1227 NKNGQKLEFEI

-1257 GLTLVDRLGDN
+1257 ELTLVDRLGDN
-1268 LRLDITSVKVYKN
+1268 LKLDTTSVKVFN
-1281 NNEEVTGCVIAYQD
+1281 SNNEELTNCKKSYQNNI
-1295 KTLEIS
+1295 LEIK
-1301 NIPNDVPIKIRYTV
+1301 IPNNIPIKITYTA
-1315 TVNMKPGDPVNIANT
+1315 TVNAKPGDSVNIANT

-1339 GGDTVLESYSYSV
+1339 GGETVQERCSYNV
-1352 SGTIGASSVVNFKL
+1352 SGTIGALSVVNFKL
-1366 TKLDQNNLDKVLKGA
+1366 TKQDENDIDKVLNGA
-1381 TFQIEKCTFDEYG
+1381 TFKIDKCTVEANGDITASEIST
-1394 KMATS
+1394 ATT
-1399 DKMDLTTGDD
+1399 DAN

-1438 PIYIFDVY
+1438 PIYIFDVN

-1467 SYQEENFSLGVTNH
+1467 RYQEENFSLGVTNH

-1511 YDDPNKLEKPLQ
+1511 YDDKNTQLQ
-1523 PPKTITYSAND
+1523 PIKTITYSAND
-1534 NPDKSVKFE
+1534 TPDKFVKFE

-1556 DDKDQPITD
+1556 DDQDKPITD

-1578 VVYKNE
+1578 VVYEKNGIAL
-1584 TKNTDTSSAQNGET
+1584 SSDKSSDT

-1615 VGTLIYRLLGATLVV
+1615 MGTLIYRLLGATLVV

>member
-1 MIVQEYLRRL
+1 
-11 LKDKARLRKW
+11 
-21 KRIMIALSCIV
+21 MIALSCIV

-43 AQTLTCDKEEH
+43 AQTMTCDKEEH
-54 THTAECYDENNE
+54 THTAECYDDNNE

-79 CNKQEEVNEQE
+79 CYKQEEVNEQE
-90 EVVKDEP
+90 EVVKDEL
-97 ETQNKDE
+97 ETINNE
-104 QVSQESEEETT
+104 QVSQESEEETTTT

-125 KQPFDLSLDANK
+125 KQPFDLSSEANK
-137 DKIKSIDVYY
+137 DKITSVFMYY
-147 KDASDKWQS
+147 KDADDKWQN
-156 LNSGT
+156 LDKGD
-161 ADPNSTELYLKVE
+161 AKPNSTELYLKVE
-174 FYEIDTE
+174 FDKINTKN
-181 VLLEQHD
+181 LLEQHN
-188 GILVYS
+188 GILLYS

-207 GNLLAGERNIGTIE
+207 GTLLAGDKNIGTIE
-221 IENNQVKIT
+221 IEKNKVKFT
-230 LKKDYLNELV
+230 LDQTYLKGLV
-240 TNSSNQLDGS
+240 DKGSNQLNGS

-260 EINKNNGQATL
+260 KINQNNGEAKL
-271 VVGKKTVTLDY
+271 VVGDKTVTLNY
-282 GPDCIEE
+282 GPDCIEK
-289 FGSVTID
+289 FGSVD
-296 KQIPNVDKKDN
+296 MKKEMSNVDKVN
-307 SLTYTVTVTAG
+307 NYLTYTVTVTAG
-318 KDGCKGLYVVD
+318 KDGCKDLYVVD
-329 KFTSNSNLV
+329 KFTSNANLV
-338 SYLGN
+338 SYAGN

-349 TLTSEDNRKDPCDPF
+349 TLTSEDNNKDPF
-364 ETIEKSSSQSHGKI
+364 ETIISGATHGKI
-378 YKANIPD
+378 YKASIPD
-385 SNQTNI
+385 ATTKIPDAGVRVI
-391 TNPYIVW
+391 TNPCIVW
-398 NIGNMEPNEIR
+398 HIGDMKPNESR

-416 LKDKESL
+416 LNDKANLS
-423 NGNTINNSASL
+423 GQTIKNNASL
-434 YSKGSTDTYDK
+434 YSKSSKDIYEKKVDDK
-445 GIGTAKFTPKI
+445 NRNAEFTPKI
-456 DYSNQFTKTVDG
+456 DYSNQFTKTVNG

-508 DLNTEINDDLLQ
+508 DLNTEINADLLQ
-520 YIHFNKSSFKLYKNN
+520 YIHFDKSTFKLYKNN
-535 DNNPVDASQYNI
+535 SVVDSAKYNI
-547 KWSTDNTEFKEWNE
+547 KWSTDNTEFKEWNDK
-561 NDNFRSFVLSG
+561 DNFRSFVLSG

-579 LSPGDS
+579 LSPGES
-585 CYITYSVTVK
+585 CYITYNVTVK

-615 HADNVDK
+615 HADNVDE
-622 QSKFTGGFEAWNSIS
+622 QSKFAGGFEAWNSIS

-649 EHTATTSSKIETMSG
+649 EKTATTSSKTETMSG

-673 IQKDSTSDTSFTI
+673 IQKDSTSNTSFTI

-708 VKMTD
+708 VTMTD

-727 VDALE
+727 VEALK
-732 AEVNSQKLQWDEASQ
+732 AEMNSQKLQWDEASQ
-747 NYKLQSTY
+747 NYKLQPTY

-760 KWVKIDDQ
+760 KWVKIDGQ
-768 NSFSL
+768 KTFSL

-785 YAYRFTYYAKPD
+785 AYRFTYYAKPD
-797 NLDTFTETKVKNKFT
+797 NLDAFTETKVKNKFT

-820 TGEFTFN
+820 DGTFTFN

-845 KANKQSWYYKEP
+845 NANKQSWYYKEP
-857 NTDSNTWA
+857 DSNIWA

-896 TPSNLRQ
+896 TESYLRE

-910 KGTLPEGKNISD
+910 KGTLKGGKNISD
-922 YKDIEDLK
+922 YKDIEDLTK
-930 NKSGLTPIND
+930 HSGLTLIND
-940 KFISQLNGTNE
+940 NFNSQLNGTNE
-951 LLLTAKD
+951 LLLTAKE
-958 DIQLGNEKVY
+958 DISLGNEKVY

-1004 EIPAEKTLYTSPKIL
+1004 EIVAEKTLYTSPKIL

-1027 YDGTK
+1027 YDGTT
-1032 VTTLQIGADKKGNG
+1032 VTTLQIGADKKNNG
-1046 DADPSKIDTNLLNK
+1046 DADPNKIATKLLDNSK
-1060 SLNKS
+1060 
-1065 HGVFIS
+1065 GVFIS

-1103 KWHGDEYD
+1103 KWHGDED
-1111 ASKVTSKTID
+1111 AASKVTSKTID

-1134 TNDNGNSEHTIYY
+1134 PNDNKKSEHTIYY
-1147 VNIDRKQTKIRL
+1147 VSKDKKRTMIRL

-1172 VDVQVVCRIT
+1172 VDVQVVCRVT

-1192 SDFINKV
+1192 NNFINKV
-1199 TLQKNGKDIAT
+1199 TLQKDGKDIAT
-1210 SSSQVPVKLNK
+1210 SSSKVPVQLDD
-1221 TDKNIV
+1221 TDKNINKKLV
-1227 KEIAKKNGQKLEFEI
+1227 NKNGQKLDFEI
-1242 NTNQLGQTLPTNDNG
+1242 NTNQLSQTLPTNDNG
-1257 GLTLVDRLGDN
+1257 ELTLVDKLGDN
-1268 LRLDITSVKVYKN
+1268 LKLDTTSVKVFN
-1281 NNEEVTGCVIAYQD
+1281 SNNEELTNCKKSYQNNI
-1295 KTLEIS
+1295 LEIK
-1301 NIPNDVPIKIRYTV
+1301 IPNNIPIKITYTA
-1315 TVNMKPGDPVNIANT
+1315 TVNAKPGDSVNIANT

-1339 GGDTVLESYSYSV
+1339 GGKTVQQSYSYNV

-1366 TKLDQNNLDKVLKGA
+1366 TKQDENDIDKVLSGA
-1381 TFQIEKCTFDEYG
+1381 TFKIDKCTIEANGDITASEIST
-1394 KMATS
+1394 ATT
-1399 DKMDLTTGDD
+1399 DAN
-1409 GTIAQNL
+1409 GTITKDL

-1426 TKAPDGY
+1426 TQAPDGY

-1446 KAKDSDVDTITQ
+1446 KAKDNDVAPIKQ
-1458 YLKTEDLRV
+1458 YLKDADLRV
-1467 SYQEENFSLGVTNH
+1467 SYQEENFSLNVMNH

-1511 YDDPNKLEKPLQ
+1511 YDDPNKLDKPLQ

-1584 TKNTDTSSAQNGET
+1584 TQNTDTSSAQNGET

-1615 VGTLIYRLLGATLVV
+1615 IGTLIYRLLGATLVV

>member
-1 MIVQEYLRRL
+1 MQEYLRRL
-11 LKDKARLRKW
+11 LKDKARLKKW

-43 AQTLTCDKEEH
+43 AQTLACDKEEH

-66 LICEKEEHTHTDD
+66 LICEKEEHTHSDD

-97 ETQNKDE
+97 ETQNNDE
-104 QVSQESEEETT
+104 QVSQVSEEETT
-115 TTTETTTETT
+115 TTTTETTT
-125 KQPFDLSLDANK
+125 QPFDLSSEANK
-137 DKIKSIDVYY
+137 DKIKSVVMYY
-147 KDASDKWQS
+147 KDANDKWQN
-156 LNSGT
+156 LDKGD
-161 ADPNSTELYLKVE
+161 AKPNSTELYLKVD
-174 FYEIDTE
+174 FDKIDTKN
-181 VLLEQHD
+181 LLEQYN

-207 GNLLAGERNIGTIE
+207 GNLLAGEKIIGKIE
-221 IENNQVKIT
+221 IENNKVKINLDPT
-230 LKKDYLNELV
+230 YLKDLINNKSNEL
-240 TNSSNQLDGS
+240 NGS

-260 EINKNNGQATL
+260 KINNTAGKATL
-271 VVGKKTVTLDY
+271 TVGNKTVTLDY

-349 TLTSEDNRKDPCDPF
+349 ELNSTDNKQDPF

-391 TNPYIVW
+391 TNPCIVW

-434 YSKGSTDTYDK
+434 HSKGSTDTYDK
-445 GIGTAKFTPKI
+445 GVGTAKFTPKI

-520 YIHFNKSSFKLYKNN
+520 YIHFDQNSFKLYYN
-535 DNNPVDASQYNI
+535 NNPVDASQYNI
-547 KWSTDNTEFKEWNE
+547 KWSTDNTKFKEWNDE
-561 NDNFRSFVLSG
+561 DNFKSFVLSG

-579 LSPGDS
+579 LSPGKS
-585 CYITYSVTVK
+585 CYITYNVIVK
-595 PEAFAKL
+595 PEVFAKL

-622 QSKFTGGFEAWNSIS
+622 KSNFADGFEACFIS
-637 NIKTYEWNGKQV
+637 PTIKTYEWNGKQV
-649 EHTATTSSKIETMSG
+649 EQTATTTSQKVTMSR
-664 DRFIYENKA
+664 DRFIYENNK
-673 IQKDSTSDTSFTI
+673 IIKDLTSNTSFTI

-708 VKMTD
+708 VTMTD

-727 VDALE
+727 VEALK
-732 AEVNSQKLQWDEASQ
+732 AEINSQELQWDEASQ
-747 NYKLQSTY
+747 NYKLQPTY
-755 NVVET
+755 NAVET
-760 KWVKIDDQ
+760 KWVKIDDHKT
-768 NSFSL
+768 FSL
-773 KPSELGWTDKNY
+773 KPSELGWTDKN

-820 TGEFTFN
+820 DGTFTFN
-827 KEDVSKETTLTI
+827 QEDVSKETTLTI

-845 KANKQSWYYKEP
+845 HANKQSWYYKEP
-857 NTDSNTWA
+857 NSNTWT

-896 TPSNLRQ
+896 TQSNLQ
-903 GSLVGIY
+903 EGSLVGIY

-930 NKSGLTPIND
+930 NNSGLTPIDDN
-940 KFISQLNGTNE
+940 FISQLNGTNE
-951 LLLTAKD
+951 LLLTAKEN
-958 DIQLGNEKVY
+958 IPLGNEKVY

-1004 EIPAEKTLYTSPKIL
+1004 EIVAEKTLYTSPKIL

-1046 DADPSKIDTNLLNK
+1046 VADPSKIDTELLKK

-1065 HGVFIS
+1065 RGVFIS

-1111 ASKVTSKTID
+1111 ASQVTSKTID
-1121 NPGSGWEFRENDS
+1121 NPGSGWEFRDNYS

-1147 VNIDRKQTKIRL
+1147 VSKDKKQTMIRL
-1159 GEFVSKSIRDNNS
+1159 GDFKPMSTRDNNS

-1182 DPQVLLGAQP
+1182 DPQVLLGAQ
-1192 SDFINKV
+1192 SNDFTNKV

-1210 SSSQVPVKLNK
+1210 SSSKVPVQLGD
-1221 TDKNIV
+1221 TDKNID

-1242 NTNQLGQTLPTNDNG
+1242 NTNKLGQTLPTNDNG
-1257 GLTLVDRLGDN
+1257 ELTLVDKLGDN
-1268 LRLDITSVKVYKN
+1268 LKLDTTSVKVFN
-1281 NNEEVTGCVIAYQD
+1281 SNNEELTNCKKSYQNNI
-1295 KTLEIS
+1295 LEIK
-1301 NIPNDVPIKIRYTV
+1301 IPNNIPIKITYTA
-1315 TVNMKPGDPVNIANT
+1315 TVNAKPGDSVNIANT
-1330 AYWKGYSEN
+1330 AYWKGYSEK
-1339 GGDTVLESYSYSV
+1339 GGGTVQQSYSYNV

-1366 TKLDQNNLDKVLKGA
+1366 TKQDENDMDKVLSGA
-1381 TFQIEKCTFDEYG
+1381 TFKIEKCTFDEYG
-1394 KMATS
+1394 KMTTS
-1399 DKMDLTTGDD
+1399 EISTPTTGND

-1433 VLNKE
+1433 VLDDE
-1438 PIYIFDVY
+1438 PIYILDVKKGNESY
-1446 KAKDSDVDTITQ
+1446 VDTVKQ
-1458 YLKTEDLRV
+1458 YLKNINLEV
-1467 SYQEENFSLGVTNH
+1467 SYQEQNFNLQVRNH

-1511 YDDPNKLEKPLQ
+1511 YDDKNKLDEKAIIYDAGDTQ
-1523 PPKTITYSAND
+1523 
-1534 NPDKSVKFE
+1534 DKSVKFV
-1543 NLELDKTYYVYEL
+1543 NLDLDKTYYVYEL
-1556 DDKDQPITD
+1556 DDQGHPITD
-1565 TSKEVTINTMNYQ
+1565 SSKEVTINTMNYQ
-1578 VVYKNE
+1578 VVYEKNGI
-1584 TKNTDTSSAQNGET
+1584 TLSSDKSSKT

-1615 VGTLIYRLLGATLVV
+1615 MGTLIYRLLGATLVV
-1630 ASLICLSNINKNNR
+1630 VSVICLSNINKNKK
-1644 KEKRR
+1644 KENRR
-1649 KR
+1649 KK

>member
-1 MIVQEYLRRL
+1 
-11 LKDKARLRKW
+11 
-21 KRIMIALSCIV
+21 MIALSCIV

-43 AQTLTCDKEEH
+43 AQTLACDKEEH

-90 EVVKDEP
+90 EDVKDEP

-115 TTTETTTETT
+115 TTTTETTTE
-125 KQPFDLSLDANK
+125 PFDLSLDANK
-137 DKIKSIDVYY
+137 GKIKSVVMYY
-147 KDASDKWQS
+147 KDANDKWQN
-156 LNSGT
+156 LDNGNVR
-161 ADPNSTELYLKVE
+161 PNSTELYLKVD
-174 FYEIDTE
+174 FDKIDTKN
-181 VLLEQHD
+181 LLEQHN

-207 GNLLAGERNIGTIE
+207 GNLLAGEKIIGKIE
-221 IENNQVKIT
+221 IENNKVKINLDPT
-230 LKKDYLNELV
+230 YLKDLINNKSNEL
-240 TNSSNQLDGS
+240 NGS

-260 EINKNNGQATL
+260 KINQNKGEAKL
-271 VVGKKTVTLDY
+271 VVGKKTVILDY
-282 GPDCIEE
+282 GKECIEK

-296 KQIPNVDKKDN
+296 KQISNVDKVN
-307 SLTYTVTVTAG
+307 NYLTYTVKVTAG

-329 KFTSNSNLV
+329 KFTSNANLV
-338 SYLGN
+338 SYAGN

-349 TLTSEDNRKDPCDPF
+349 TLTSNDNKKDPF
-364 ETIEKSSSQSHGKI
+364 EMPIEASHGKI
-378 YKANIPD
+378 YKADIPD
-385 SNQTNI
+385 ATTKIPKPGASEI
-391 TNPYIVW
+391 KNPCIVW
-398 NIGNMEPNEIR
+398 NIGNMGPNESR
-409 TLTYYVK
+409 MLTYYVK
-416 LKDKESL
+416 LNDKESL
-423 NGNTINNSASL
+423 KDKPIDNSASL

-445 GIGTAKFTPKI
+445 GSEKASFTPTI
-456 DYSNQFTKTVDG
+456 VYSSFEKYVDG
-468 NITRNKDGSYTIP
+468 TIKRNSDGSYTIP
-481 FKSYISIHEATSN
+481 FKSLISIKKDESN

-508 DLNTEINDDLLQ
+508 NMNTEIDADLLQ
-520 YIHFNKSSFKLYKNN
+520 YIHFDRNSFKLYMNN
-535 DNNPVDASQYNI
+535 NNEPVDSSQYNI
-547 KWSTDNTEFKEWNE
+547 KWSTKTDNTGFQEW
-561 NDNFRSFVLSG
+561 DDKVNFRSFVLSG
-572 NEDTPIN
+572 NKDNPIN
-579 LSPGDS
+579 LSPGVS
-585 CYITYSVTVK
+585 CYITYNVIVK
-595 PEAFAKL
+595 PEAFAKI
-602 HTDSINAFNRFIA
+602 HTDTLHAFNRFIA

-622 QSKFTGGFEAWNSIS
+622 RDDFAGGFEAWNSIA
-637 NIKTYEWNGKQV
+637 NIKTYEWNAKQV
-649 EHTATTSSKIETMSG
+649 EKIATTTPKTETMIE

-673 IQKDSTSDTSFTI
+673 IQKDSTSNTTFTI

-701 NDFNVNE
+701 NDFDVTG
-708 VKMTD
+708 VTMTD
-713 TLTSKHM
+713 TLTSNHM

-727 VDALE
+727 VEALE
-732 AEVNSQKLQWDEASQ
+732 PESISSDLNKEKNDTYTLNSH
-747 NYKLQSTY
+747 YKT
-755 NVVET
+755 VDT
-760 KWVKIDDQ
+760 KWVKINGQ
-768 NSFSL
+768 QSFSL
-773 KPSELGWTDKNY
+773 KPSDLGWTDKN
-785 YAYRFTYYAKPD
+785 YAYRFTYYARPD
-797 NLDTFTETKVKNKFT
+797 DLSTFTETKVKNKFT

-820 TGEFTFN
+820 DGTFTFN
-827 KEDVSKETTLTI
+827 KEDVSRETTLTI

-845 KANKQSWYYKEP
+845 TANKQSWYYKEP
-857 NTDSNTWA
+857 NTDSNTWT

-896 TPSNLRQ
+896 TNSILRE

-910 KGTLPEGKNISD
+910 KGTLPEGKKISD

-1004 EIPAEKTLYTSPKIL
+1004 EIPAEKTLYTSPKVL

-1027 YDGTK
+1027 YDGI
-1032 VTTLQIGADKKGNG
+1032 VTTLKIGADKKDNG
-1046 DADPSKIDTNLLNK
+1046 DADPSKIDTKLLDNSK
-1060 SLNKS
+1060 
-1065 HGVFIS
+1065 GIFIS

-1103 KWHGDEYD
+1103 KWHGDD
-1111 ASKVTSKTID
+1111 ASQVTSKTIENFD
-1121 NPGSGWEFRENDS
+1121 SSTWEQEYNDS
-1134 TNDNGNSEHTIYY
+1134 KNDNKNSEHTIYY
-1147 VNIDRKQTKIRL
+1147 VSKDKKRTMIRL
-1159 GEFVSKSIRDNNS
+1159 GDFKPMSTRDNNS

-1182 DPQVLLGAQP
+1182 DPQVLLGAQ
-1192 SDFINKV
+1192 SNDFTNKV

-1210 SSSQVPVKLNK
+1210 SSSKVPVQLGD
-1221 TDKNIV
+1221 TDKNID
-1227 KEIAKKNGQKLEFEI
+1227 KEIAKKNGQKLDFEI
-1242 NTNQLGQTLPTNDNG
+1242 NTNQLGQTLPTNDDG
-1257 GLTLVDRLGDN
+1257 GLTLVDKLGDN
-1268 LRLDITSVKVYKN
+1268 LRLDMTSVKVYKN
-1281 NNEEVTGCVIAYQD
+1281 NNVELTDCIKSYQNNI
-1295 KTLEIS
+1295 LEIS
-1301 NIPNDVPIKIRYTV
+1301 RIPNDVPIKIRYTV
-1315 TVNMKPGDPVNIANT
+1315 TVNMKPGDAVNIVNT

-1352 SGTIGASSVVNFKL
+1352 SGIIQTSSVVNFKL
-1366 TKLDQNNLDKVLKGA
+1366 TKLDQNNLDTVLRGA
-1381 TFQIEKCTFDEYG
+1381 TFKIEKCTFDESG
-1394 KMATS
+1394 NMTTS
-1399 DKMDLTTGDD
+1399 DISTETTNENGII
-1409 GTIAQNL
+1409 TEQL
-1416 QYDTLYKITE
+1416 QYDTLYRITE
-1426 TKAPDGY
+1426 TQAPYGY
-1433 VLNKE
+1433 VLDDK
-1438 PIYIFDVY
+1438 PIYILDVKDKDNYVNTVKQKIKDGELNILY
-1446 KAKDSDVDTITQ
+1446 KQ
-1458 YLKTEDLRV
+1458 
-1467 SYQEENFSLGVTNH
+1467 ENFDLDVMNH

-1511 YDDPNKLEKPLQ
+1511 YDDKNTQLQ
-1523 PPKTITYSAND
+1523 PIKTITYSAND
-1534 NPDKSVKFE
+1534 TPDKSVKFE

-1584 TKNTDTSSAQNGET
+1584 TQNTDTSSARNGET

-1615 VGTLIYRLLGATLVV
+1615 MGTLIYRLLGATLVV

>member
-1 MIVQEYLRRL
+1 M
-11 LKDKARLRKW
+11 K
-21 KRIMIALSCIV
+21 
-32 VVCTVYALSLP
+32 
-43 AQTLTCDKEEH
+43 
-54 THTAECYDENNE
+54 
-66 LICEKEEHTHTDD
+66 
-79 CNKQEEVNEQE
+79 
-90 EVVKDEP
+90 
-97 ETQNKDE
+97 
-104 QVSQESEEETT
+104 
-115 TTTETTTETT
+115 
-125 KQPFDLSLDANK
+125 
-137 DKIKSIDVYY
+137 
-147 KDASDKWQS
+147 
-156 LNSGT
+156 
-161 ADPNSTELYLKVE
+161 
-174 FYEIDTE
+174 
-181 VLLEQHD
+181 
-188 GILVYS
+188 
-194 LPDFMRDFEKAGN
+194 
-207 GNLLAGERNIGTIE
+207 
-221 IENNQVKIT
+221 
-230 LKKDYLNELV
+230 
-240 TNSSNQLDGS
+240 
-250 FYVKGQIDLT
+250 
-260 EINKNNGQATL
+260 
-271 VVGKKTVTLDY
+271 
-282 GPDCIEE
+282 
-289 FGSVTID
+289 
-296 KQIPNVDKKDN
+296 
-307 SLTYTVTVTAG
+307 
-318 KDGCKGLYVVD
+318 
-329 KFTSNSNLV
+329 
-338 SYLGN
+338 
-343 ISSTET
+343 
-349 TLTSEDNRKDPCDPF
+349 
-364 ETIEKSSSQSHGKI
+364 
-378 YKANIPD
+378 
-385 SNQTNI
+385 
-391 TNPYIVW
+391 
-398 NIGNMEPNEIR
+398 PNESR

-423 NGNTINNSASL
+423 NGNTINNSALL
-434 YSKGSTDTYDK
+434 YSQSSTDTYDK

-535 DNNPVDASQYNI
+535 DTNPVDASQYNI
-547 KWSTDNTEFKEWNE
+547 KWSTDNTEFKEWNDK
-561 NDNFRSFVLSG
+561 DNFRSFVLSG

-579 LSPGDS
+579 LSPGKS

-602 HTDSINAFNRFIA
+602 HTDSIHAFNRFIA
-615 HADNVDK
+615 HADNVNKRDD
-622 QSKFTGGFEAWNSIS
+622 FAGGFEAWNSIS

-649 EHTATTSSKIETMSG
+649 EQTATTTSQKVTMSG
-664 DRFIYENKA
+664 DRFIYENENNK
-673 IQKDSTSDTSFTI
+673 ITDDSTLNTSFTI

-747 NYKLQSTY
+747 NYKLQPTY

-760 KWVKIDDQ
+760 KWVKIDGQ
-768 NSFSL
+768 KTFSL

-785 YAYRFTYYAKPD
+785 AYRFTYYARPD
-797 NLDTFTETKVKNKFT
+797 DLSTFTETKVKNKFT

-820 TGEFTFN
+820 TGEFKF
-827 KEDVSKETTLTI
+827 KQEDVSKETTLTI

-845 KANKQSWYYKEP
+845 TANKQSWYYKEP
-857 NTDSNTWA
+857 NKDSNTWT

-873 DIGGTQINKDMVFRD
+873 DIGGAQINKGMVFRD

-896 TPSNLRQ
+896 TESILRE

-930 NKSGLTPIND
+930 NNSGLTPID
-940 KFISQLNGTNE
+940 GKFTSQLNGTNE
-951 LLLTAKD
+951 LLLTAND

-989 YKNSIYIKEDGEYVS
+989 YKNSIYIKEDGNYVS
-1004 EIPAEKTLYTSPKIL
+1004 EIVAEKTLYTSPKIL

-1046 DADPSKIDTNLLNK
+1046 DADPSKIDTELLKK

-1065 HGVFIS
+1065 RGVFIS

-1111 ASKVTSKTID
+1111 ASQVKSKKID
-1121 NPGSGWEFRENDS
+1121 NLSGWEFNENDS

-1147 VNIDRKQTKIRL
+1147 VSKDKKQTMIRL

-1210 SSSQVPVKLNK
+1210 SSSKVPVQLDD
-1221 TDKNIV
+1221 TDKNIN
-1227 KEIAKKNGQKLEFEI
+1227 KELAKKNGQKLEFEI

-1257 GLTLVDRLGDN
+1257 ELTLVDRLGDN
-1268 LRLDITSVKVYKN
+1268 LKLDTTSVKVFN
-1281 NNEEVTGCVIAYQD
+1281 SNNEELTNCKKSYQNNI
-1295 KTLEIS
+1295 LEIK
-1301 NIPNDVPIKIRYTV
+1301 IPNNIPIKITYTA
-1315 TVNMKPGDPVNIANT
+1315 TVNAKPGDSVNIANT

-1339 GGDTVLESYSYSV
+1339 GGETVQERCSYNV

-1366 TKLDQNNLDKVLKGA
+1366 TKQDENDIDKVLNGA
-1381 TFQIEKCTFDEYG
+1381 TFKIDKCTIEANGDITASEIST
-1394 KMATS
+1394 ATT
-1399 DKMDLTTGDD
+1399 DAN
-1409 GTIAQNL
+1409 GTITKNL

-1426 TKAPDGY
+1426 TQAPDGY

-1438 PIYIFDVY
+1438 PIYIFDVN

-1458 YLKTEDLRV
+1458 CLKTEDLRV
-1467 SYQEENFSLGVTNH
+1467 RYQEENFSIGVTNH

-1496 GKSTKPVSGTYRFGL
+1496 GKSIKPVSGTYRFGL
-1511 YDDPNKLEKPLQ
+1511 YDDQNKWLQ
-1523 PPKTITYSAND
+1523 TQPITYNAGD
-1534 NPDKSVKFE
+1534 TQDKSVKFE
-1543 NLELDKTYYVYEL
+1543 NLDLDKTYYVYEL

-1578 VVYKNE
+1578 VVYENNGTAK
-1584 TKNTDTSSAQNGET
+1584 SSAKNGDT
-1598 IVVTNKSRT
+1598 VTVTNKSRT

-1615 VGTLIYRLLGATLVV
+1615 IGTLIYRLLGATLVV
-1630 ASLICLSNINKNNR
+1630 ASLICLSNISKNNK

>member
-1 MIVQEYLRRL
+1 
-11 LKDKARLRKW
+11 
-21 KRIMIALSCIV
+21 MIALSCIV

-43 AQTLTCDKEEH
+43 AQTMTCDKEEH

-90 EVVKDEP
+90 EVVEDEP
-97 ETQNKDE
+97 ETINDE
-104 QVSQESEEETT
+104 QVSQESEEETTTT

-125 KQPFDLSLDANK
+125 KQPFDLSSDANK
-137 DKIKSIDVYY
+137 EKIKSVDVYY
-147 KDASDKWQS
+147 KDANGKWQN
-156 LNSGT
+156 LDKGD
-161 ADPNSTELYLKVE
+161 AKPNSTELYLKVD
-174 FYEIDTE
+174 FDKIDTKN
-181 VLLEQHD
+181 LLEQHN

-194 LPDFMRDFEKAGN
+194 LPKFMRDFEKAGN

-221 IENNQVKIT
+221 IENNQAKIT

-260 EINKNNGQATL
+260 EINKSDGKATL
-271 VVGKKTVTLDY
+271 TVGKKTVILDY
-282 GPDCIEE
+282 GKECIEK

-296 KQIPNVDKKDN
+296 KQISNVDKVN
-307 SLTYTVTVTAG
+307 NYLTYTVTVTAG

-329 KFTSNSNLV
+329 KFTSNANLV
-338 SYLGN
+338 SYAGN

-349 TLTSEDNRKDPCDPF
+349 TLTSNDNKKDPF
-364 ETIEKSSSQSHGKI
+364 EMPIEASHGKI
-378 YKANIPD
+378 YKAEIPD
-385 SNQTNI
+385 ATTKIPKPGASEI
-391 TNPYIVW
+391 KNPCIVW
-398 NIGNMEPNEIR
+398 NIGNMGPNESR
-409 TLTYYVK
+409 MLTYYVK
-416 LKDKESL
+416 LNDKESL
-423 NGNTINNSASL
+423 KDKPIDNSASL

-445 GIGTAKFTPKI
+445 GSEKASFTPTI
-456 DYSNQFTKTVDG
+456 VYSSFEKYVDG
-468 NITRNKDGSYTIP
+468 TIKRNSDGSYTIP
-481 FKSYISIHEATSN
+481 FKSLISIKKDESN

-508 DLNTEINDDLLQ
+508 NMNTEIDADLLQ
-520 YIHFNKSSFKLYKNN
+520 YIHFDRNSFKLYMNN
-535 DNNPVDASQYNI
+535 NEPVDSSQYNI
-547 KWSTDNTEFKEWNE
+547 KWSTKTDNTGFQEW
-561 NDNFRSFVLSG
+561 DDKVNFRSFVLSG
-572 NEDTPIN
+572 NKDNPIN
-579 LSPGDS
+579 LSPGES
-585 CYITYSVTVK
+585 CYITYNVIVK
-595 PEAFAKL
+595 PEAFAQMHTDTL
-602 HTDSINAFNRFIA
+602 HTFNRFIA

-622 QSKFTGGFEAWNSIS
+622 RDDFAGGFEAWNSIA
-637 NIKTYEWNGKQV
+637 NIKTYEWNAKQV
-649 EHTATTSSKIETMSG
+649 EKIATTTPKTETMSG
-664 DRFIYENKA
+664 DRFIYENNA
-673 IQKDSTSDTSFTI
+673 IQKDSTSNTSFTI

-708 VKMTD
+708 VTMTD

-727 VDALE
+727 VEALK
-732 AEVNSQKLQWDEASQ
+732 AEMNSQELQWDEASQ
-747 NYKLQSTY
+747 NYKLQPTY
-755 NVVET
+755 NVVGT
-760 KWVKIDDQ
+760 KWVKIDGQ
-768 NSFSL
+768 KTFSL
-773 KPSELGWTDKNY
+773 KPFELGWTDKNY
-785 YAYRFTYYAKPD
+785 DYAYRFTYYAKPD
-797 NLDTFTETKVKNKFT
+797 NLGTFTETKVKNKFT

-820 TGEFTFN
+820 DGTFTFN
-827 KEDVSKETTLTI
+827 KEDVSRETTLTI

-845 KANKQSWYYKEP
+845 TANKQSWYYKEL
-857 NTDSNTWA
+857 NTDSNTWT

-873 DIGGTQINKDMVFRD
+873 DIGGTQINKGMIFRD

-896 TPSNLRQ
+896 TESYLRE

-910 KGTLPEGKNISD
+910 KGTLKGGKNISD
-922 YKDIEDLK
+922 YKDIEDLTK
-930 NKSGLTPIND
+930 HSGLTLIND
-940 KFISQLNGTNE
+940 NFNSQLNGTNE
-951 LLLTAKD
+951 LLLTAKE
-958 DIQLGNEKVY
+958 DISLGNEKVY

-1027 YDGTK
+1027 YDGTT
-1032 VTTLQIGADKKGNG
+1032 VTTLQIGADKKNNG
-1046 DADPSKIDTNLLNK
+1046 DADPNKIATKLLDNSK
-1060 SLNKS
+1060 
-1065 HGVFIS
+1065 GVFIS

-1103 KWHGDEYD
+1103 KWHGDED
-1111 ASKVTSKTID
+1111 AASKVTSKTID

-1134 TNDNGNSEHTIYY
+1134 PNDNKKSEHTIYY
-1147 VNIDRKQTKIRL
+1147 VSKDKKRTMIRL

-1172 VDVQVVCRIT
+1172 VDVQVVCRVT

-1192 SDFINKV
+1192 NNFINKV
-1199 TLQKNGKDIAT
+1199 TLQKDGKDIAT
-1210 SSSQVPVKLNK
+1210 SSSKVPVQLTK
-1221 TDKNIV
+1221 TDKNID
-1227 KEIAKKNGQKLEFEI
+1227 KQLAETNGQKLKFEI

-1257 GLTLVDRLGDN
+1257 ELTLVDKLGDN
-1268 LRLDITSVKVYKN
+1268 LKLDTTSVKVFN
-1281 NNEEVTGCVIAYQD
+1281 SNNEELTNCKKSYQNNI
-1295 KTLEIS
+1295 LEIK
-1301 NIPNDVPIKIRYTV
+1301 IPNNIPIKITYTA
-1315 TVNMKPGDPVNIANT
+1315 TVNAKPGDSVNIANT
-1330 AYWKGYSEN
+1330 AYWKGYSEK
-1339 GGDTVLESYSYSV
+1339 GGGTVQHSYSYNV

-1366 TKLDQNNLDKVLKGA
+1366 TKQDENDMDKVLSGA
-1381 TFQIEKCTFDEYG
+1381 TFKIEKCTFDEYG
-1394 KMATS
+1394 KMTTS
-1399 DKMDLTTGDD
+1399 EISTPTTGND

-1416 QYDTLYKITE
+1416 QYDTLYRITE

-1433 VLNKE
+1433 VLDDE
-1438 PIYIFDVY
+1438 PIYILDVKKGNESY
-1446 KAKDSDVDTITQ
+1446 VDTVKQ
-1458 YLKTEDLRV
+1458 YLKNINLEV
-1467 SYQEENFSLGVTNH
+1467 SYQEENFNLQVRNH

-1511 YDDPNKLEKPLQ
+1511 YDDKNTQLQ
-1523 PPKTITYSAND
+1523 PIKTITYSAND
-1534 NPDKSVKFE
+1534 TPDKSVKFE

-1584 TKNTDTSSAQNGET
+1584 TQNTDTSSARNGET

-1615 VGTLIYRLLGATLVV
+1615 MGTLIYRLLGATLVV

>member
-1 MIVQEYLRRL
+1 MQEYLRRL
-11 LKDKARLRKW
+11 LKDKARLRRW
-21 KRIMIALSCIV
+21 KRVMIALSCIV

-79 CNKQEEVNEQE
+79 CYKQEEVNEQE
-90 EVVKDEP
+90 EVVEDEP
-97 ETQNKDE
+97 ETINNE
-104 QVSQESEEETT
+104 QVSQESEETTAT
-115 TTTETTTETT
+115 TTTETTT
-125 KQPFDLSLDANK
+125 QPFDLSSEANK
-137 DKIKSIDVYY
+137 DKITSIVMYF
-147 KDASDKWQS
+147 KDENGTWNNLEDGNASPS
-156 LNSGT
+156 
-161 ADPNSTELYLKVE
+161 STELYLKVE
-174 FYEIDTE
+174 FDKIDTKN
-181 VLLEQHD
+181 LLEQHN

-194 LPDFMRDFEKAGN
+194 LPKFMRDFEKAGN

-221 IENNQVKIT
+221 IENNQAKIT

-260 EINKNNGQATL
+260 KINNTDGKATL
-271 VVGKKTVTLDY
+271 TVGNKTVTLDY
-282 GPDCIEE
+282 GPDCIEK
-289 FGSVTID
+289 FGSVD
-296 KQIPNVDKKDN
+296 MKKEMSNVDKVN
-307 SLTYTVTVTAG
+307 NYLTYTVTVTAG
-318 KDGCKGLYVVD
+318 KDGCKDLYVVD

-349 TLTSEDNRKDPCDPF
+349 ELNSTDNKQDPF

-378 YKANIPD
+378 YKAKIPD
-385 SNQTNI
+385 SNTKIPASGEPNI
-391 TNPYIVW
+391 TNPCIVW

-423 NGNTINNSASL
+423 NGNTINNSALL
-434 YSKGSTDTYDK
+434 YSQSFTDTYDK
-445 GIGTAKFTPKI
+445 GTGNADFTPKI
-456 DYSNQFTKTVDG
+456 DYDGLFKKTVDG
-468 NITRNKDGSYTIP
+468 NITRNADDGSYTIP
-481 FKSYISIHEATSN
+481 FKSSISIKKDTSN

-508 DLNTEINDDLLQ
+508 DLNTEINADLLQ
-520 YIHFNKSSFKLYKNN
+520 YIHFDKSTFKLYKNN
-535 DNNPVDASQYNI
+535 SVVDSAKYNI
-547 KWSTDNTEFKEWNE
+547 KWSTDNTEFKEWNDK
-561 NDNFRSFVLSG
+561 DNFRSFVLSG

-579 LSPGDS
+579 LSPGES

-602 HTDSINAFNRFIA
+602 HTDSIHAFNRFIA
-615 HADNVDK
+615 HADNVNKRDD
-622 QSKFTGGFEAWNSIS
+622 FAGGFEAWNSIS

-649 EHTATTSSKIETMSG
+649 EKTATTSSKTETMSG
-664 DRFIYENKA
+664 DRFIYENKE
-673 IQKDSTSDTSFTI
+673 IQKDSTPNTSFTI

-708 VKMTD
+708 VTMTD

-727 VDALE
+727 VEALE
-732 AEVNSQKLQWDEASQ
+732 ADSISRDLNKGTNDTYTLNS
-747 NYKLQSTY
+747 NYTR
-755 NVVET
+755 VDT
-760 KWVKIDDQ
+760 KWVKINGQ
-768 NSFSL
+768 KTFSL

-785 YAYRFTYYAKPD
+785 AYRFTYYARPD
-797 NLDTFTETKVKNKFT
+797 DLSTFTETKVKNKFT

-820 TGEFTFN
+820 DGTFTFN
-827 KEDVSKETTLTI
+827 KEDVSRETTLTI

-857 NTDSNTWA
+857 DSNTWT

-896 TPSNLRQ
+896 TPSTLQ
-903 GSLVGIY
+903 DGSLVGIY
-910 KGTLPEGKNISD
+910 KGTLLEGKNISD

-930 NKSGLTPIND
+930 NKSGLTPID
-940 KFISQLNGTNE
+940 GKFTSQLNGTNE
-951 LLLTAKD
+951 LLLTAND
-958 DIQLGNEKVY
+958 DIQLGDEKVY

-989 YKNSIYIKEDGEYVS
+989 FKNSISIEEDGEYVS
-1004 EIPAEKTLYTSPKIL
+1004 EIVAEKTLYTSPKIL

-1032 VTTLQIGADKKGNG
+1032 VTTLQIGADKKNNG
-1046 DADPSKIDTNLLNK
+1046 DADPSKIDTKLLENSK
-1060 SLNKS
+1060 DVFNSK
-1065 HGVFIS
+1065 GVFIS

-1088 IDDIPDG
+1088 IDDIPNG

-1103 KWHGDEYD
+1103 KWHGDED
-1111 ASKVTSKTID
+1111 AASKVTSKTID
-1121 NPGSGWEFRENDS
+1121 NPGSDWEFRENDS
-1134 TNDNGNSEHTIYY
+1134 PNDNKKSEHTIYY
-1147 VNIDRKQTKIRL
+1147 VSKDKKRTMIRL

-1172 VDVQVVCRIT
+1172 VDVQVVCRVT

-1192 SDFINKV
+1192 NNFINKV
-1199 TLQKNGKDIAT
+1199 TLQKDGKDIAT
-1210 SSSQVPVKLNK
+1210 SSSKVPVQLTK
-1221 TDKNIV
+1221 TDKNID
-1227 KEIAKKNGQKLEFEI
+1227 KQLAETNGQKLKFEI

-1257 GLTLVDRLGDN
+1257 ELTLVDKLGDN
-1268 LRLDITSVKVYKN
+1268 LKLDTTSVKVFN
-1281 NNEEVTGCVIAYQD
+1281 SNNEELTNCKKSYQNNI
-1295 KTLEIS
+1295 LEIK
-1301 NIPNDVPIKIRYTV
+1301 IPNNIPIKITYTA
-1315 TVNMKPGDPVNIANT
+1315 TVNAKPGHSVNIANT

-1339 GGDTVLESYSYSV
+1339 GGKTVQESYSYNV

-1366 TKLDQNNLDKVLKGA
+1366 TKQDENDIDKVLNGA
-1381 TFQIEKCTFDEYG
+1381 TFKIEKCTFDEYG
-1394 KMATS
+1394 KMTTS
-1399 DKMDLTTGDD
+1399 EISTPTTGND

-1416 QYDTLYKITE
+1416 QYDTLYRITE

-1433 VLNKE
+1433 VLNDK
-1438 PIYIFDVY
+1438 PTYILDVT
-1446 KAKDSDVDTITQ
+1446 KDNESYVDTVKQ
-1458 YLKTEDLRV
+1458 YLKNIDLEV
-1467 SYQEENFSLGVTNH
+1467 SYQEENFNLQVRNH

-1511 YDDPNKLEKPLQ
+1511 YDDKNTRLQ
-1523 PPKTITYSAND
+1523 PIKTITYSAND

-1556 DDKDQPITD
+1556 DDQGNPITD
-1565 TSKEVTINTMNYQ
+1565 SSKEVTINTMNYQ
-1578 VVYKNE
+1578 VVYEKNGITLSSE
-1584 TKNTDTSSAQNGET
+1584 KNSET

-1615 VGTLIYRLLGATLVV
+1615 MGTLIYRLLGATLVV
-1630 ASLICLSNINKNNR
+1630 ASLICLSNINKNKR

>member
-1 MIVQEYLRRL
+1 MQEYLRRL

-43 AQTLTCDKEEH
+43 AQTLACDKEEH

-66 LICEKEEHTHTDD
+66 LICEKEEHTHNED

-97 ETQNKDE
+97 ETQNNDE
-104 QVSQESEEETT
+104 QVSQESEEEETT

-147 KDASDKWQS
+147 KDANDKWQS

-161 ADPNSTELYLKVE
+161 ADPNSTELYLKVD
-174 FYEIDTE
+174 FDKIDTKN
-181 VLLEQHD
+181 LLEQNN

-194 LPDFMRDFEKAGN
+194 LPKFMRDFEKAGN

-221 IENNQVKIT
+221 IENNQVRIT

-260 EINKNNGQATL
+260 KINNTDGKATL
-271 VVGKKTVTLDY
+271 VVGKKTVILDY
-282 GPDCIEE
+282 GKECIEK

-296 KQIPNVDKKDN
+296 KQISNVDKVN
-307 SLTYTVTVTAG
+307 NYLTYTVTVTAG

-329 KFTSNSNLV
+329 KFTSNANLV
-338 SYLGN
+338 SYAGN

-349 TLTSEDNRKDPCDPF
+349 TLTSNDNKKDPF
-364 ETIEKSSSQSHGKI
+364 EMPIEASHGKI
-378 YKANIPD
+378 YKADIPD
-385 SNQTNI
+385 ATTKIPKPGASEI
-391 TNPYIVW
+391 KNPCIVW
-398 NIGNMEPNEIR
+398 NIGNMGPNESR
-409 TLTYYVK
+409 MLTYYVK
-416 LKDKESL
+416 LNDKESL
-423 NGNTINNSASL
+423 KDKPIDNSASL

-445 GIGTAKFTPKI
+445 GSEKASFTPTI
-456 DYSNQFTKTVDG
+456 VYSSFEKYVDG
-468 NITRNKDGSYTIP
+468 TIKRNSDGSYTIP
-481 FKSYISIHEATSN
+481 FKSLISIKKDESN

-508 DLNTEINDDLLQ
+508 NMNTEIDADLLQ
-520 YIHFNKSSFKLYKNN
+520 YIHFDRNSFKLYMNN
-535 DNNPVDASQYNI
+535 NNEPVDSSQYNI
-547 KWSTDNTEFKEWNE
+547 KWSTKTDNTGFQEW
-561 NDNFRSFVLSG
+561 DDKVNFRSFVLSG
-572 NEDTPIN
+572 NKDNPIN
-579 LSPGDS
+579 LSPGES
-585 CYITYSVTVK
+585 CYITYNVIVK
-595 PEAFAKL
+595 PEAFAKI
-602 HTDSINAFNRFIA
+602 HTDTLHAFNRFIA

-622 QSKFTGGFEAWNSIS
+622 RDDFAGGFEAWNSIA
-637 NIKTYEWNGKQV
+637 NIKTYEWNAKQV
-649 EHTATTSSKIETMSG
+649 EKIATTTPKTETMSG
-664 DRFIYENKA
+664 DRFIYENNA
-673 IQKDSTSDTSFTI
+673 IQKDSTSNTSFTI

-708 VKMTD
+708 VTMTD
-713 TLTSKHM
+713 TLTSNHM

-727 VDALE
+727 VEALE
-732 AEVNSQKLQWDEASQ
+732 AESISSDLNKEKNDTYTLNSH
-747 NYKLQSTY
+747 YKT
-755 NVVET
+755 VDT
-760 KWVKIDDQ
+760 KWVKIDNQ

-773 KPSELGWTDKNY
+773 KPYDLGWTDKN

-820 TGEFTFN
+820 NGTFKFN
-827 KEDVSKETTLTI
+827 QEDVSRETTLTI

-845 KANKQSWYYKEP
+845 NANKQSWYYKEP
-857 NTDSNTWA
+857 NTDSNTWT

-896 TPSNLRQ
+896 TKSILRE

-910 KGTLPEGKNISD
+910 KGTLPEGKKISD

-1004 EIPAEKTLYTSPKIL
+1004 EIPAEKTLYTSPKVL

-1027 YDGTK
+1027 YDGI
-1032 VTTLQIGADKKGNG
+1032 VTTLKIGADKKDNG
-1046 DADPSKIDTNLLNK
+1046 DADPSKIDTKLLDNSK
-1060 SLNKS
+1060 
-1065 HGVFIS
+1065 GIFIS

-1103 KWHGDEYD
+1103 KWHGDD
-1111 ASKVTSKTID
+1111 ASQVTSKTIENFD
-1121 NPGSGWEFRENDS
+1121 SSTWEQEYNDS
-1134 TNDNGNSEHTIYY
+1134 KNDNKNSEHTIYY
-1147 VNIDRKQTKIRL
+1147 VSKDKKRTMIRL
-1159 GEFVSKSIRDNNS
+1159 GDFKPMSTRDNNS

-1182 DPQVLLGAQP
+1182 DPQVLLGAQ
-1192 SDFINKV
+1192 SNDFTNKV

-1210 SSSQVPVKLNK
+1210 SSSKVPVQLGD
-1221 TDKNIV
+1221 TDKNID
-1227 KEIAKKNGQKLEFEI
+1227 KEIAKKNGQKLDFEI
-1242 NTNQLGQTLPTNDNG
+1242 NTNQLGQTLPTNDDG
-1257 GLTLVDRLGDN
+1257 GLTLVDKLGDN
-1268 LRLDITSVKVYKN
+1268 LRLDMTSVKVYKN
-1281 NNEEVTGCVIAYQD
+1281 NNVELTDCIKSYQNNI
-1295 KTLEIS
+1295 LEIS
-1301 NIPNDVPIKIRYTV
+1301 RIPNDVPIKIRYTV
-1315 TVNMKPGDPVNIANT
+1315 TVNMKPGDAVNIANT

-1339 GGDTVLESYSYSV
+1339 GGDTVQESYSYSV
-1352 SGTIGASSVVNFKL
+1352 SGIIQTSSVVNFKL
-1366 TKLDQNNLDKVLKGA
+1366 TKLDQNNLDTVLGGA
-1381 TFQIEKCTFDEYG
+1381 TFKIEKCTFDESG
-1394 KMATS
+1394 NMTTS
-1399 DKMDLTTGDD
+1399 DISTETTNENGII
-1409 GTIAQNL
+1409 TEQL
-1416 QYDTLYKITE
+1416 QYDTLYRITE
-1426 TKAPDGY
+1426 TQAPYGY
-1433 VLNKE
+1433 VLDDK
-1438 PIYIFDVY
+1438 PIYILDVKDKDNYVNTVKQKIKDGELNILY
-1446 KAKDSDVDTITQ
+1446 KQ
-1458 YLKTEDLRV
+1458 
-1467 SYQEENFSLGVTNH
+1467 ENFDLDVMNH

-1496 GKSTKPVSGTYRFGL
+1496 GKLTKPVSGIYRFGL
-1511 YDDPNKLEKPLQ
+1511 YDDKNKLDEKAIIYDAGDTQ
-1523 PPKTITYSAND
+1523 
-1534 NPDKSVKFE
+1534 DKSVKFE
-1543 NLELDKTYYVYEL
+1543 NLDLDKTYYVYEL
-1556 DDKDQPITD
+1556 DDQDKPITD

-1578 VVYKNE
+1578 VVYEKNGITLSSE
-1584 TKNTDTSSAQNGET
+1584 KNSET
-1598 IVVTNKSRT
+1598 IEVTNKSRT

-1615 VGTLIYRLLGATLVV
+1615 MGTLIYRLLGATLVV
-1630 ASLICLSNINKNNR
+1630 VSVICLSNINKNKKKKIGERDETN
-1644 KEKRR
+1644 
-1649 KR
+1649 

>member
-1 MIVQEYLRRL
+1 M
-11 LKDKARLRKW
+11 
-21 KRIMIALSCIV
+21 
-32 VVCTVYALSLP
+32 
-43 AQTLTCDKEEH
+43 
-54 THTAECYDENNE
+54 
-66 LICEKEEHTHTDD
+66 
-79 CNKQEEVNEQE
+79 
-90 EVVKDEP
+90 
-97 ETQNKDE
+97 
-104 QVSQESEEETT
+104 
-115 TTTETTTETT
+115 
-125 KQPFDLSLDANK
+125 
-137 DKIKSIDVYY
+137 YY
-147 KDASDKWQS
+147 KDADDKWQN
-156 LNSGT
+156 LDKGD
-161 ADPNSTELYLKVE
+161 AKPNSTELYLKVE
-174 FYEIDTE
+174 FDKINTKN
-181 VLLEQHD
+181 LLEQHN
-188 GILVYS
+188 GILLYS

-207 GNLLAGERNIGTIE
+207 GTLLAGDKNIGTIE
-221 IENNQVKIT
+221 IEKNKVKFT
-230 LKKDYLNELV
+230 LDQTYLKGLV
-240 TNSSNQLDGS
+240 DKGSNQLNGS

-260 EINKNNGQATL
+260 KINKSDGKATL
-271 VVGKKTVTLDY
+271 TVGNKTVTLDY
-282 GPDCIEE
+282 GPDCIEK

-296 KQIPNVDKKDN
+296 KRIPNVDKKDN
-307 SLTYTVTVTAG
+307 SLTYTLTVTAG

-329 KFTSNSNLV
+329 KFTTNSNLV

-364 ETIEKSSSQSHGKI
+364 ETIEKSSSQAHGKI

-391 TNPYIVW
+391 TNPCIVW

-434 YSKGSTDTYDK
+434 YSKSSTKTYDK

-508 DLNTEINDDLLQ
+508 DLNTEINDNLLQ
-520 YIHFNKSSFKLYKNN
+520 YIHFDKSTFKLYKNN
-535 DNNPVDASQYNI
+535 SVVDSSQYNI
-547 KWSTDNTEFKEWNE
+547 KWSTDNTNFKEWSE
-561 NDNFRSFVLSG
+561 NDNFRSFLLSG
-572 NEDTPIN
+572 NKNNPIN
-579 LSPGDS
+579 LSPGES
-585 CYITYSVTVK
+585 CYITYNVTVK

-602 HTDSINAFNRFIA
+602 HTDSIHAFNRFIA
-615 HADNVDK
+615 HADNVNKRDD
-622 QSKFTGGFEAWNSIS
+622 FAGGFEAWNSIA
-637 NIKTYEWNGKQV
+637 NIKTYEWNAKQV
-649 EHTATTSSKIETMSG
+649 EKITTTTPKTETMSG
-664 DRFIYENKA
+664 DRFIYENNA
-673 IQKDSTSDTSFTI
+673 IQKDSTSNTSFTI

-708 VKMTD
+708 VTMTD

-727 VDALE
+727 VEALE
-732 AEVNSQKLQWDEASQ
+732 ADSISRDLNKGTNDTYTLNS
-747 NYKLQSTY
+747 NYTT
-755 NVVET
+755 VDT
-760 KWVKIDDQ
+760 KWIKIDDQ
-768 NSFSL
+768 QSFSL
-773 KPSELGWTDKNY
+773 KPSALGWTDKN

-797 NLDTFTETKVKNKFT
+797 NLDAFTETKVKNKFT

-820 TGEFTFN
+820 DGTFTFN

-845 KANKQSWYYKEP
+845 HANKQSWYYKEP
-857 NTDSNTWA
+857 NKDSNTWT

-873 DIGGTQINKDMVFRD
+873 DIGGTQINKGMIFRD

-896 TPSNLRQ
+896 TESYLRE

-910 KGTLPEGKNISD
+910 KGTLKGGKNISD
-922 YKDIEDLK
+922 YKDIEDLTK
-930 NKSGLTPIND
+930 HSGLTLIND
-940 KFISQLNGTNE
+940 NFNSQLNGTNE
-951 LLLTAKD
+951 LLLTAKE
-958 DIQLGNEKVY
+958 DISLGNEKVY

-1004 EIPAEKTLYTSPKIL
+1004 EIPAEKILYTSPKIL

-1027 YDGTK
+1027 YDGTT
-1032 VTTLQIGADKKGNG
+1032 VTTLQIGADKKNNG
-1046 DADPSKIDTNLLNK
+1046 DADPNKIDTKLLDNSK
-1060 SLNKS
+1060 
-1065 HGVFIS
+1065 GVFIS

-1103 KWHGDEYD
+1103 KWHGDED
-1111 ASKVTSKTID
+1111 AASKVTSKTID

-1134 TNDNGNSEHTIYY
+1134 PNDNKKSEHTIYY
-1147 VNIDRKQTKIRL
+1147 VSKDKKRTMIRL

-1172 VDVQVVCRIT
+1172 VDVQVVCRVT

-1192 SDFINKV
+1192 NNFINKV
-1199 TLQKNGKDIAT
+1199 TLQKDGKDIAT
-1210 SSSQVPVKLNK
+1210 SSSKVPVQLDD
-1221 TDKNIV
+1221 TDKNIN
-1227 KEIAKKNGQKLEFEI
+1227 KELAKKNGQKLEFEI
-1242 NTNQLGQTLPTNDNG
+1242 DTNQLGQTLPTNDNG
-1257 GLTLVDRLGDN
+1257 GLTLVDKLGDN
-1268 LRLDITSVKVYKN
+1268 LRLDTTSVKVFN
-1281 NNEEVTGCVIAYQD
+1281 SNNEELTDCKKSYQNNI
-1295 KTLEIS
+1295 LEIK
-1301 NIPNDVPIKIRYTV
+1301 IPNNIPIKITYTA
-1315 TVNMKPGDPVNIANT
+1315 TVNAKPGDSVNIANT

-1339 GGDTVLESYSYSV
+1339 GGGTVQQSYSYNV

-1366 TKLDQNNLDKVLKGA
+1366 IKQDENDMDKVLNDA
-1381 TFQIEKCTFDEYG
+1381 TFKIEKCTFDADG
-1394 KMATS
+1394 KMTTS
-1399 DKMDLTTGDD
+1399 DISTVTTDEN
-1409 GTIAQNL
+1409 GTITQNL

-1433 VLNKE
+1433 VLDDE
-1438 PIYIFDVY
+1438 PIYILDVKKGNESY
-1446 KAKDSDVDTITQ
+1446 VDTVKQ
-1458 YLKTEDLRV
+1458 YLKNINLEV
-1467 SYQEENFSLGVTNH
+1467 SYQEENFNLQVRNH

-1496 GKSTKPVSGTYRFGL
+1496 GKSIKPVSGTYRFGL
-1511 YDDPNKLEKPLQ
+1511 YDDQNKWLQ
-1523 PPKTITYSAND
+1523 TQSITYNVGD
-1534 NPDKSVKFE
+1534 TQDKSVKFE
-1543 NLELDKTYYVYEL
+1543 NLELNRTYYVYEL

-1578 VVYKNE
+1578 VFYEKNG
-1584 TKNTDTSSAQNGET
+1584 TATSSAQNGDT
-1598 IVVTNKSRT
+1598 VIVTNKSRT

-1615 VGTLIYRLLGATLVV
+1615 MGTLIYRLLGATLVV

>member
-1 MIVQEYLRRL
+1 MQEYLRRL
-11 LKDKARLRKW
+11 LKDKARLRRW
-21 KRIMIALSCIV
+21 KRVMIALSCIV

-79 CNKQEEVNEQE
+79 CYKQEEVNEQE
-90 EVVKDEP
+90 EVVEDEP
-97 ETQNKDE
+97 ETINNE
-104 QVSQESEEETT
+104 QVSQESEETTAT
-115 TTTETTTETT
+115 TTTETTT
-125 KQPFDLSLDANK
+125 QPFDLSSEANK
-137 DKIKSIDVYY
+137 DKITSIVMYF
-147 KDASDKWQS
+147 KDENGTWNNLEDGNASPS
-156 LNSGT
+156 
-161 ADPNSTELYLKVE
+161 STELYLKVE
-174 FYEIDTE
+174 FDKIDTKN
-181 VLLEQHD
+181 LLEQHN

-194 LPDFMRDFEKAGN
+194 LPKFMRDFKNVGN

-221 IENNQVKIT
+221 IENNQAKIT

-250 FYVKGQIDLT
+250 FYVKGLIDLT
-260 EINKNNGQATL
+260 EINKNNGKATL
-271 VVGKKTVTLDY
+271 VVGKKTVILDY
-282 GPDCIEE
+282 GKECIEK

-296 KQIPNVDKKDN
+296 KQISNVDKVN
-307 SLTYTVTVTAG
+307 NYLTYTVTVTAG

-329 KFTSNSNLV
+329 KFTSNANLV
-338 SYLGN
+338 SYAGN

-349 TLTSEDNRKDPCDPF
+349 TLTSNDNKKDPF
-364 ETIEKSSSQSHGKI
+364 EMLIEASHGKI
-378 YKANIPD
+378 YKAEIPD
-385 SNQTNI
+385 ATTKIPKPGASEI
-391 TNPYIVW
+391 KNPCIVW
-398 NIGNMEPNEIR
+398 NIGNMGPNESR
-409 TLTYYVK
+409 MLTYYVK
-416 LKDKESL
+416 LNDKESL
-423 NGNTINNSASL
+423 KDKPIDNSASL

-445 GIGTAKFTPKI
+445 GSEKASFTPTI
-456 DYSNQFTKTVDG
+456 VYSSFEKYVDG
-468 NITRNKDGSYTIP
+468 TIKRNSDGSYTIP
-481 FKSYISIHEATSN
+481 FKSLISIKKDESN

-508 DLNTEINDDLLQ
+508 NMNTEIDADLLQ
-520 YIHFNKSSFKLYKNN
+520 YIHFDRNSFKLYMNN
-535 DNNPVDASQYNI
+535 DNKPVDSSQYNI
-547 KWSTDNTEFKEWNE
+547 KWSTKTDNTGFQEW
-561 NDNFRSFVLSG
+561 DDKVNFRSFVLSG
-572 NEDTPIN
+572 NKDNPIN
-579 LSPGDS
+579 LSPGES
-585 CYITYSVTVK
+585 CYITYNVIVK
-595 PEAFAKL
+595 PEAFAQMHTDTL
-602 HTDSINAFNRFIA
+602 HTFNRFIA

-622 QSKFTGGFEAWNSIS
+622 RDDFAGGFEAWNSIA
-637 NIKTYEWNGKQV
+637 NIKTYEWNAKQV
-649 EHTATTSSKIETMSG
+649 EKIATTTPKTETMSG
-664 DRFIYENKA
+664 DRFIYENNA
-673 IQKDSTSDTSFTI
+673 IQKDSTSNTSFTI

-708 VKMTD
+708 VTMTD

-727 VDALE
+727 VEALE
-732 AEVNSQKLQWDEASQ
+732 AESISSDLNKEKNDTYTLNK
-747 NYKLQSTY
+747 NYKT
-755 NVVET
+755 VDT
-760 KWVKIDDQ
+760 KWVKINGQ

-773 KPSELGWTDKNY
+773 TPSNLGWTNKN
-785 YAYRFTYYAKPD
+785 YAYRFTYYARPD
-797 NLDTFTETKVKNKFT
+797 DLSTFTETKVKNKFT

-820 TGEFTFN
+820 TGEFKF
-827 KEDVSKETTLTI
+827 KQEDVSKETTLTI

-845 KANKQSWYYKEP
+845 TANKQSWYYKEP
-857 NTDSNTWA
+857 NKDSNTWT

-873 DIGGTQINKDMVFRD
+873 DIGGAQINKGMVFRD

-896 TPSNLRQ
+896 TESILRE

-930 NKSGLTPIND
+930 NNSGLTPID
-940 KFISQLNGTNE
+940 GKFTSQLNGTNE
-951 LLLTAKD
+951 LLLTAND

-1032 VTTLQIGADKKGNG
+1032 VTTLQIGADKKNNG
-1046 DADPSKIDTNLLNK
+1046 DADPSKIDTNLLEK
-1060 SLNKS
+1060 SR
-1065 HGVFIS
+1065 GVFIS

-1103 KWHGDEYD
+1103 KWHGDED
-1111 ASKVTSKTID
+1111 AASKVTSKTID
-1121 NPGSGWEFRENDS
+1121 NPGSDWEFRENDS
-1134 TNDNGNSEHTIYY
+1134 PNDNKKSEHTIYY
-1147 VNIDRKQTKIRL
+1147 VSKDKKRTMIRL

-1172 VDVQVVCRIT
+1172 VDVQVVCRVT

-1192 SDFINKV
+1192 NNFINKV
-1199 TLQKNGKDIAT
+1199 TLQKDGKDIAT
-1210 SSSQVPVKLNK
+1210 SSSKVPVQLTK
-1221 TDKNIV
+1221 TDKNID
-1227 KEIAKKNGQKLEFEI
+1227 KQLAETNGQKLKFEI

-1257 GLTLVDRLGDN
+1257 ELTLVDKLGDN
-1268 LRLDITSVKVYKN
+1268 LKLDTTSVKVFN
-1281 NNEEVTGCVIAYQD
+1281 SNNEELTNCKKSYQNNI
-1295 KTLEIS
+1295 LEIK
-1301 NIPNDVPIKIRYTV
+1301 IPNNIPIKITYTA
-1315 TVNMKPGDPVNIANT
+1315 TVNAKPGHSVNIANT

-1339 GGDTVLESYSYSV
+1339 GGKTVQESYSYNV

-1366 TKLDQNNLDKVLKGA
+1366 TKQDENDIDKVLNGA
-1381 TFQIEKCTFDEYG
+1381 TFKIEKCTFDEYG
-1394 KMATS
+1394 KMTTS
-1399 DKMDLTTGDD
+1399 EISTPTTGND

-1416 QYDTLYKITE
+1416 QYDTLYRITE

-1433 VLNKE
+1433 VLDDE
-1438 PIYIFDVY
+1438 PIYILDVKKGNESY
-1446 KAKDSDVDTITQ
+1446 VDTVKQ
-1458 YLKTEDLRV
+1458 YLKNINLEV
-1467 SYQEENFSLGVTNH
+1467 SYQEENFSIGVTNH

-1496 GKSTKPVSGTYRFGL
+1496 GKSIKPVSGTYRFGL
-1511 YDDPNKLEKPLQ
+1511 YDDKNTRLQ
-1523 PPKTITYSAND
+1523 PIKTITYSAND

-1556 DDKDQPITD
+1556 DDQGNPITD
-1565 TSKEVTINTMNYQ
+1565 SSKEVTINTMNYQ
-1578 VVYKNE
+1578 VFYEKNG
-1584 TKNTDTSSAQNGET
+1584 TATSSAQNGDT
-1598 IVVTNKSRT
+1598 VIVTNKSRT

-1615 VGTLIYRLLGATLVV
+1615 MGTLIYRLLGATLVV
-1630 ASLICLSNINKNNR
+1630 ASIICLSNINKNKR

>member
-1 MIVQEYLRRL
+1 
-11 LKDKARLRKW
+11 
-21 KRIMIALSCIV
+21 MIALSCIV

-43 AQTLTCDKEEH
+43 AQTLACDKEEH

-97 ETQNKDE
+97 ETINNE
-104 QVSQESEEETT
+104 QVSQESEEEETT

-137 DKIKSIDVYY
+137 DKLKSIVIYY
-147 KDASDKWQS
+147 KDEFGKWKN
-156 LNSGT
+156 LDSGNGN
-161 ADPNSTELYLKVE
+161 PNSTELYLKVD
-174 FYEIDTE
+174 FDKIDTKN
-181 VLLEQHD
+181 LLEQYN

-207 GNLLAGERNIGTIE
+207 GNLLAGEKIIGKIE
-221 IENNQVKIT
+221 IENNKVKINLDPT
-230 LKKDYLNELV
+230 YLKDLINNKSNEL
-240 TNSSNQLDGS
+240 NGS

-260 EINKNNGQATL
+260 KINQNKGEAKL
-271 VVGKKTVTLDY
+271 VVGNKTVILDF

-289 FGSVTID
+289 FGNVTID

-349 TLTSEDNRKDPCDPF
+349 ELNSTDNKQDPF

-378 YKANIPD
+378 YKAKIPD
-385 SNQTNI
+385 SNTKIPTSGEPNI
-391 TNPYIVW
+391 TNPCIVW

-423 NGNTINNSASL
+423 NGNTIKNSASL
-434 YSKGSTDTYDK
+434 YSKAKGSTDTYDK
-445 GIGTAKFTPKI
+445 GIGKAEFTPKI
-456 DYSNQFTKTVDG
+456 DYSNQFTKTVNG
-468 NITRNKDGSYTIP
+468 NITRNADDGSYTIP
-481 FKSYISIHEATSN
+481 FKSSISIKKDTSN

-520 YIHFNKSSFKLYKNN
+520 YIHFDRNSFELRKNGK
-535 DNNPVDASQYNI
+535 VVESTQYNI
-547 KWSTDNTEFKEWNE
+547 KWSTDNTNFKEWNDK
-561 NDNFRSFVLSG
+561 DNFRSFILSG
-572 NEDTPIN
+572 NENTQID
-579 LSPGDS
+579 LSPGES
-585 CYITYSVTVK
+585 CYITYNVIVK
-595 PEAFAKL
+595 PEVFAKL

-622 QSKFTGGFEAWNSIS
+622 KSNFADGFEACFIS
-637 NIKTYEWNGKQV
+637 PTIKTYEWNGKQV
-649 EHTATTSSKIETMSG
+649 EQTATTTSQKVTMSR
-664 DRFIYENKA
+664 DRFIYENNK
-673 IQKDSTSDTSFTI
+673 IIKDLTSNTSFTI

-708 VKMTD
+708 VTMTD

-727 VDALE
+727 VEALK
-732 AEVNSQKLQWDEASQ
+732 AEINSQELQWDEASQ
-747 NYKLQSTY
+747 NYKLQPTY
-755 NVVET
+755 NAVET
-760 KWVKIDDQ
+760 KWVKIDDHKT
-768 NSFSL
+768 FSL
-773 KPSELGWTDKNY
+773 KPSELGWTDKN

-820 TGEFTFN
+820 DGTFTFN
-827 KEDVSKETTLTI
+827 QEDVSKETTLTI

-845 KANKQSWYYKEP
+845 HANKQSWYYKEP
-857 NTDSNTWA
+857 NSNTWT

-896 TPSNLRQ
+896 TQSNLQ
-903 GSLVGIY
+903 EGSLVGIY

-930 NKSGLTPIND
+930 NNSGLTPIDDN
-940 KFISQLNGTNE
+940 FISQLNGTNE
-951 LLLTAKD
+951 LLLTAKEN
-958 DIQLGNEKVY
+958 IPLGNEKVY

-1004 EIPAEKTLYTSPKIL
+1004 EIVAEKTLYTSPKIL

-1046 DADPSKIDTNLLNK
+1046 VADPSKIDTELLKK

-1065 HGVFIS
+1065 RGVFIS

-1111 ASKVTSKTID
+1111 ASQVTSKTID
-1121 NPGSGWEFRENDS
+1121 NPGSGWEFRDNYS

-1147 VNIDRKQTKIRL
+1147 VSKDKKQTMIRL
-1159 GEFVSKSIRDNNS
+1159 GDFKPMSTRDNNS

-1182 DPQVLLGAQP
+1182 DPQVLLGAQ
-1192 SDFINKV
+1192 SNDFTNKV

-1210 SSSQVPVKLNK
+1210 SSSKVPVQLGD
-1221 TDKNIV
+1221 TDKNID

-1242 NTNQLGQTLPTNDNG
+1242 NTNKLGQTLPTNDNG
-1257 GLTLVDRLGDN
+1257 ELTLVDKLGDN
-1268 LRLDITSVKVYKN
+1268 LKLDTTSVKVFN
-1281 NNEEVTGCVIAYQD
+1281 SNNEELTNCKKSYQNNI
-1295 KTLEIS
+1295 LEIK
-1301 NIPNDVPIKIRYTV
+1301 IPNNIPIKITYTA
-1315 TVNMKPGDPVNIANT
+1315 TVNAKPGDSVNIANT
-1330 AYWKGYSEN
+1330 AYWKGYSEK
-1339 GGDTVLESYSYSV
+1339 GGGTVQQSYSYNV

-1366 TKLDQNNLDKVLKGA
+1366 TKQDENDMDKVLSGA
-1381 TFQIEKCTFDEYG
+1381 TFKIEKCTFDEYG
-1394 KMATS
+1394 KMTTS
-1399 DKMDLTTGDD
+1399 EISTPTTGND

-1433 VLNKE
+1433 VLDDE
-1438 PIYIFDVY
+1438 PIYILDVKKGNESY
-1446 KAKDSDVDTITQ
+1446 VDTVKQ
-1458 YLKTEDLRV
+1458 YLKNINLEV
-1467 SYQEENFSLGVTNH
+1467 SYQEQNFNLQVRNH

-1511 YDDPNKLEKPLQ
+1511 YDDKNKLDEKAIIYDAGDTQ
-1523 PPKTITYSAND
+1523 
-1534 NPDKSVKFE
+1534 DKSVKFV
-1543 NLELDKTYYVYEL
+1543 NLDLDKTYYVYEL
-1556 DDKDQPITD
+1556 DDQGHPITD
-1565 TSKEVTINTMNYQ
+1565 SSKEVTINTMNYQ
-1578 VVYKNE
+1578 VVYEKNGI
-1584 TKNTDTSSAQNGET
+1584 TLSSDKSSKT

-1615 VGTLIYRLLGATLVV
+1615 MGTLIYRLLGATLVV
-1630 ASLICLSNINKNNR
+1630 VSVICLSNINKNKK
-1644 KEKRR
+1644 KENRR
-1649 KR
+1649 KK

>member
-1 MIVQEYLRRL
+1 
-11 LKDKARLRKW
+11 
-21 KRIMIALSCIV
+21 MIALSCIV

-43 AQTLTCDKEEH
+43 AQTLACDKEEH

-66 LICEKEEHTHTDD
+66 LICKKEEHTHTDD

-90 EVVKDEP
+90 EVEDEP

-115 TTTETTTETT
+115 TTTTETTTETT
-125 KQPFDLSLDANK
+125 KQPFDLSSEANK
-137 DKIKSIDVYY
+137 DKITSVFMYY
-147 KDASDKWQS
+147 KDANDKWQN
-156 LNSGT
+156 LDKGD
-161 ADPNSTELYLKVE
+161 AKPNSTELYLKVE
-174 FYEIDTE
+174 FDKINTKN
-181 VLLEQHD
+181 LLEQHN
-188 GILVYS
+188 GILLYS

-207 GNLLAGERNIGTIE
+207 GTLLAGDKNIGTIE
-221 IENNQVKIT
+221 IEKNKVKFT
-230 LKKDYLNELV
+230 LDQTYLKGLV
-240 TNSSNQLDGS
+240 DKGSNQLNGS

-260 EINKNNGQATL
+260 KINNTDGKATL
-271 VVGKKTVTLDY
+271 TVGNKTVILDY
-282 GPDCIEE
+282 GPDCIEK
-289 FGSVTID
+289 FGSVDMKKEIS
-296 KQIPNVDKKDN
+296 NVDKVN
-307 SLTYTVTVTAG
+307 NYLTYTVTVKAG
-318 KDGCKGLYVVD
+318 KDGCKDLYVVD
-329 KFTSNSNLV
+329 KFTSNANLV
-338 SYLGN
+338 SYAGN

-349 TLTSEDNRKDPCDPF
+349 TLTSEDNNKDPF
-364 ETIEKSSSQSHGKI
+364 ETIISGATYGKI
-378 YKANIPD
+378 YKASILDATTKIPD
-385 SNQTNI
+385 AGVSDI
-391 TNPYIVW
+391 TNPCIVW
-398 NIGNMEPNEIR
+398 HIGDMKPNESR

-416 LKDKESL
+416 LNDKANLS
-423 NGNTINNSASL
+423 GQTIKNNASL
-434 YSKGSTDTYDK
+434 YSESSKDIYEKKVDDK
-445 GIGTAKFTPKI
+445 NRNAEFTPKI
-456 DYSNQFTKTVDG
+456 DYSNQFTKTVNG
-468 NITRNKDGSYTIP
+468 NITRNSDGSYTIP
-481 FKSYISIHEATSN
+481 FKSSISIKKDTSN

-520 YIHFNKSSFKLYKNN
+520 YIHFDRNSFELRKNGK
-535 DNNPVDASQYNI
+535 VVESTQYNI
-547 KWSTDNTEFKEWNE
+547 KWSTDNTNFKEWNDK
-561 NDNFRSFVLSG
+561 DNFRSFILSG
-572 NEDTPIN
+572 NENTQID
-579 LSPGDS
+579 LSPGES
-585 CYITYSVTVK
+585 CYITYDVVVK
-595 PEAFAKL
+595 PEVFAKL

-622 QSKFTGGFEAWNSIS
+622 KSNFADGFEACYIS
-637 NIKTYEWNGKQV
+637 PTIKAYEWNGKQV
-649 EHTATTSSKIETMSG
+649 EQTATTSSKIETMSG
-664 DRFIYENKA
+664 DRFIYENNK
-673 IQKDSTSDTSFTI
+673 IIKDLTSNTNFTI

-708 VKMTD
+708 VTMTD

-727 VDALE
+727 VEALK
-732 AEVNSQKLQWDEASQ
+732 AEMNSQELQWDEVSQ
-747 NYKLQSTY
+747 NYKLQPTY

-760 KWVKIDDQ
+760 KWVNINDQ

-773 KPSELGWTDKNY
+773 KPSDLGWTDKN
-785 YAYRFTYYAKPD
+785 YAYRFTYYARPD
-797 NLDTFTETKVKNKFT
+797 DLSTFTETKVKNKFT

-820 TGEFTFN
+820 DGTFTFN

-839 KGNLNL
+839 KGNLDL
-845 KANKQSWYYKEP
+845 TVNKQSWYYKEP
-857 NTDSNTWA
+857 DSNTWT

-896 TPSNLRQ
+896 TNSILRE

-910 KGTLPEGKNISD
+910 KGTLPEGKKISD

-1004 EIPAEKTLYTSPKIL
+1004 EIVAEKTLYTSPKIL

-1027 YDGTK
+1027 YDGI
-1032 VTTLQIGADKKGNG
+1032 VTTLKIGADKKNNG
-1046 DADPSKIDTNLLNK
+1046 DADPSKIDTKLLENSK
-1060 SLNKS
+1060 DVFNSK
-1065 HGVFIS
+1065 GVFIS

-1077 YDGQLSGDYDV
+1077 YDGQLSGNYDV

-1121 NPGSGWEFRENDS
+1121 NPGSGWEFRENYS
-1134 TNDNGNSEHTIYY
+1134 ENDNKNSEHTIYY
-1147 VNIDRKQTKIRL
+1147 VNTDRKQTKIRL
-1159 GEFVSKSIRDNNS
+1159 GEFKPMSIRDNNS
-1172 VDVQVVCRIT
+1172 VDVQVVCRVT
-1182 DPQVLLGAQP
+1182 DPQVLLGAQS
-1192 SDFINKV
+1192 SDFTNKV

-1210 SSSQVPVKLNK
+1210 SSSQVPVKLNE
-1221 TDKNIV
+1221 TDKNIN
-1227 KEIAKKNGQKLEFEI
+1227 KKLANKNGQKLDFEI

-1257 GLTLVDRLGDN
+1257 GLTLVDKLGDN
-1268 LRLDITSVKVYKN
+1268 LKLDTTSVKVYKN
-1281 NNEEVTGCVIAYQD
+1281 NDEEVTGCVIAYQD
-1295 KTLEIS
+1295 NTLKIS
-1301 NIPNDVPIKIRYTV
+1301 NIPNDIPIKIKYTA
-1315 TVNMKPGDPVNIANT
+1315 TVNAKPDVDVNIANT
-1330 AYWKGYSEN
+1330 AYWKGYKEN
-1339 GGDTVLESYSYSV
+1339 SGRTVQQDYKYFV
-1352 SGTIGASSVVNFKL
+1352 SGTIGSSSVVNFKL
-1366 TKLDQNNLDKVLKGA
+1366 TKQDQNDLSKVLSGA
-1381 TFQIEKCTFDEYG
+1381 TFKIEKCTFDEYG
-1394 KMATS
+1394 KMTTS
-1399 DKMDLTTGDD
+1399 EISTPTTGND

-1433 VLNKE
+1433 VLNDK
-1438 PIYIFDVY
+1438 PIYILDVT
-1446 KAKDSDVDTITQ
+1446 KDNESYVDTVKQ
-1458 YLKTEDLRV
+1458 YLKNIDLEV
-1467 SYQEENFSLGVTNH
+1467 SYQEENFNLQVRNH

-1511 YDDPNKLEKPLQ
+1511 YDDKNTQLQ
-1523 PPKTITYSAND
+1523 PIKAITYSAND
-1534 NPDKSVKFE
+1534 TPDKFVKFE

-1556 DDKDQPITD
+1556 DDQDKPITD

-1584 TKNTDTSSAQNGET
+1584 TQNTDTSSARNGET

-1615 VGTLIYRLLGATLVV
+1615 MGTLIYRLLGATLVV
-1630 ASLICLSNINKNNR
+1630 ASIICLSNINKNNR

>member
-1 MIVQEYLRRL
+1 MQEYLRRL
-11 LKDKARLRKW
+11 LKDKARLRRW
-21 KRIMIALSCIV
+21 KRVMIALSCIV

-79 CNKQEEVNEQE
+79 CYKQEEVNEQE
-90 EVVKDEP
+90 EVVEDEP
-97 ETQNKDE
+97 ETINNE
-104 QVSQESEEETT
+104 QVSQESEETTAT
-115 TTTETTTETT
+115 TTTETTT
-125 KQPFDLSLDANK
+125 QPFDLSSEANK
-137 DKIKSIDVYY
+137 DKITSIVMYF
-147 KDASDKWQS
+147 KDENGTWNNLEDGNASPS
-156 LNSGT
+156 
-161 ADPNSTELYLKVE
+161 STELYLKVE
-174 FYEIDTE
+174 FDKIDTKN
-181 VLLEQHD
+181 LLEQHN

-194 LPDFMRDFEKAGN
+194 LPKFMRDFKNAGN

-221 IENNQVKIT
+221 IENNQAKIT

-260 EINKNNGQATL
+260 EINKNNGKATL
-271 VVGKKTVTLDY
+271 VVGKKTVILDY
-282 GPDCIEE
+282 GKECIEK

-296 KQIPNVDKKDN
+296 KQISNVDKVN
-307 SLTYTVTVTAG
+307 NYLTYTVTVTAG

-329 KFTSNSNLV
+329 KFTSNANLV
-338 SYLGN
+338 SYAGN

-349 TLTSEDNRKDPCDPF
+349 TLTSNDNKKDPF
-364 ETIEKSSSQSHGKI
+364 EMLIEASHGKI
-378 YKANIPD
+378 YKAEIPD
-385 SNQTNI
+385 ATTKIPKPGASEI
-391 TNPYIVW
+391 KNPCIVW
-398 NIGNMEPNEIR
+398 NIGNMGPNESR
-409 TLTYYVK
+409 MLTYYVK
-416 LKDKESL
+416 LNDKESL
-423 NGNTINNSASL
+423 KDKPIDNSASL

-445 GIGTAKFTPKI
+445 GSEKASFTPTI
-456 DYSNQFTKTVDG
+456 VYSSFEKYVDG
-468 NITRNKDGSYTIP
+468 TIKRNSDGSYTIP
-481 FKSYISIHEATSN
+481 FKSLISIKKDESN

-508 DLNTEINDDLLQ
+508 NMNTEIDADLLQ
-520 YIHFNKSSFKLYKNN
+520 YIHFDRNSFKLYMNN
-535 DNNPVDASQYNI
+535 DNKPVDSSQYNI
-547 KWSTDNTEFKEWNE
+547 KWSTKTDNTGFQEW
-561 NDNFRSFVLSG
+561 DDKVNFRSFVLSG
-572 NEDTPIN
+572 NKDNPIN
-579 LSPGDS
+579 LSPGES
-585 CYITYSVTVK
+585 CYITYNVIVK
-595 PEAFAKL
+595 PEAFAQMHTDTL
-602 HTDSINAFNRFIA
+602 HTFNRFIA

-622 QSKFTGGFEAWNSIS
+622 RDDFAGGFEAWNSIA
-637 NIKTYEWNGKQV
+637 NIKTYEWNAKQV
-649 EHTATTSSKIETMSG
+649 EKIATTTPKTETMSG
-664 DRFIYENKA
+664 DRFIYENNA
-673 IQKDSTSDTSFTI
+673 IQKDSTSNTSFTI

-708 VKMTD
+708 VTMTD

-727 VDALE
+727 VEALE
-732 AEVNSQKLQWDEASQ
+732 AESISSDLNKEKNDTYTLNK
-747 NYKLQSTY
+747 NYKT
-755 NVVET
+755 VDT
-760 KWVKIDDQ
+760 KWVKINGQ

-773 KPSELGWTDKNY
+773 TPSNLGWTNKN
-785 YAYRFTYYAKPD
+785 YAYRFTYYARPD
-797 NLDTFTETKVKNKFT
+797 DLSTFTETKVKNKFT

-820 TGEFTFN
+820 TGEFKF
-827 KEDVSKETTLTI
+827 KQEDVSKETTLTI

-845 KANKQSWYYKEP
+845 TANKQSWYYKEP
-857 NTDSNTWA
+857 NKDSNTWT

-873 DIGGTQINKDMVFRD
+873 DIGGAQINKGMVFRD

-896 TPSNLRQ
+896 TESILRE

-930 NKSGLTPIND
+930 NNSGLTPID
-940 KFISQLNGTNE
+940 GKFTSQLNGTNE
-951 LLLTAKD
+951 LLLTAND

-1027 YDGTK
+1027 YDGTT
-1032 VTTLQIGADKKGNG
+1032 VTTLQIGADKKNNG
-1046 DADPSKIDTNLLNK
+1046 DADPNKIDTKLLDNSK
-1060 SLNKS
+1060 
-1065 HGVFIS
+1065 GVFIS

-1103 KWHGDEYD
+1103 KWHGDED
-1111 ASKVTSKTID
+1111 AASKVTSKTID
-1121 NPGSGWEFRENDS
+1121 NPGSDWEFRENDS
-1134 TNDNGNSEHTIYY
+1134 PNDNKKSEHTIYY
-1147 VNIDRKQTKIRL
+1147 VSKDKKRTMIRL

-1172 VDVQVVCRIT
+1172 VDVQVVCRVT

-1192 SDFINKV
+1192 NNFINKV
-1199 TLQKNGKDIAT
+1199 TLQKDGKDIAT
-1210 SSSQVPVKLNK
+1210 SSSKVPVQLTK
-1221 TDKNIV
+1221 TDKNID
-1227 KEIAKKNGQKLEFEI
+1227 KQLAETNGQKLKFEI

-1257 GLTLVDRLGDN
+1257 ELTLVDKLGDN
-1268 LRLDITSVKVYKN
+1268 LKLDTTSVKVFN
-1281 NNEEVTGCVIAYQD
+1281 SNNEELTNCKKSYQNNI
-1295 KTLEIS
+1295 LEIK
-1301 NIPNDVPIKIRYTV
+1301 IPNNIPIKITYTA
-1315 TVNMKPGDPVNIANT
+1315 TVNAKPGHSVNIANT

-1339 GGDTVLESYSYSV
+1339 GGKTVQESYSYNV

-1366 TKLDQNNLDKVLKGA
+1366 TKQDENDIDKVLNGA
-1381 TFQIEKCTFDEYG
+1381 TFKIEKCTFDEYG
-1394 KMATS
+1394 KMTTS
-1399 DKMDLTTGDD
+1399 EISTPTTGND

-1416 QYDTLYKITE
+1416 QYDTLYRITE

-1433 VLNKE
+1433 VLDDE
-1438 PIYIFDVY
+1438 PIYILDVKKGNESY
-1446 KAKDSDVDTITQ
+1446 VDTVKQ
-1458 YLKTEDLRV
+1458 YLKNINLEV
-1467 SYQEENFSLGVTNH
+1467 SYQEENFSIGVTNH

-1496 GKSTKPVSGTYRFGL
+1496 GKSIKPVSVTYRFGL
-1511 YDDPNKLEKPLQ
+1511 YDDKNTRLQ
-1523 PPKTITYSAND
+1523 PIKTITYSAND

-1556 DDKDQPITD
+1556 DDQGNPITD
-1565 TSKEVTINTMNYQ
+1565 SSKEVTINTMNYQ
-1578 VVYKNE
+1578 VFYEKNG
-1584 TKNTDTSSAQNGET
+1584 TATSSAQNGDT
-1598 IVVTNKSRT
+1598 VIVTNKSRT

-1615 VGTLIYRLLGATLVV
+1615 MGTLIYRLLGATLVV
-1630 ASLICLSNINKNNR
+1630 ASIICLSNINKNKR

>member
-1 MIVQEYLRRL
+1 MQEYLSRL

-43 AQTLTCDKEEH
+43 AQILTCDKEEH

-90 EVVKDEP
+90 EVVKDKP

-104 QVSQESEEETT
+104 QVSQVSEEETTT

-125 KQPFDLSLDANK
+125 KQPFDLSSDANK
-137 DKIKSIDVYY
+137 EKIKSVDVYY
-147 KDASDKWQS
+147 KDANDKWQS
-156 LNSGT
+156 LNEGN

-174 FYEIDTE
+174 FDEIDTE

-188 GILVYS
+188 GILVYN
-194 LPDFMRDFEKAGN
+194 LPACMRNFEKAGN
-207 GNLLAGERNIGTIE
+207 GILKAGNEDIGKIE
-221 IENNQVKIT
+221 IENNKVKVT
-230 LKKDYLNELV
+230 LDKKYLNKLV
-240 TNSSNQLDGS
+240 TNSNNQLNGS

-260 EINKNNGQATL
+260 KINKSDGKATL
-271 VVGKKTVTLDY
+271 TVGNKTITLDY
-282 GPDCIEE
+282 GPDCIEK

-296 KQIPNVDKKDN
+296 KQISNVDKKDN

-349 TLTSEDNRKDPCDPF
+349 ELNSTDNKQDPF

-378 YKANIPD
+378 YKAKIPD
-385 SNQTNI
+385 SNTKIPASGEPNI
-391 TNPYIVW
+391 TNPCIVW

-423 NGNTINNSASL
+423 NGNTIKNSASL

-445 GIGTAKFTPKI
+445 GTGNADFTPKI
-456 DYSNQFTKTVDG
+456 DYDGLFKKTVDG
-468 NITRNKDGSYTIP
+468 NITRNADDGSYTIP
-481 FKSYISIHEATSN
+481 FKSSISIKKDTSN

-508 DLNTEINDDLLQ
+508 DLNTEINADLLQ
-520 YIHFNKSSFKLYKNN
+520 YIHFDKSTFKLYKNN
-535 DNNPVDASQYNI
+535 SVVDSAKYNI
-547 KWSTDNTEFKEWNE
+547 KWSTDNTEFKEWNDK
-561 NDNFRSFVLSG
+561 DNFRSFVLSG

-579 LSPGDS
+579 LSPGES
-585 CYITYSVTVK
+585 CYITYNVTVK

-615 HADNVDK
+615 HADNVDE
-622 QSKFTGGFEAWNSIS
+622 QSKFAGGFEAWNSIS

-649 EHTATTSSKIETMSG
+649 EKTATTSSKTETMSG
-664 DRFIYENKA
+664 DRFIYENKE
-673 IQKDSTSDTSFTI
+673 IQKDSTSNTSFTI

-708 VKMTD
+708 VTMTD

-732 AEVNSQKLQWDEASQ
+732 ADSISRDLNKGTNDTYTLNS
-747 NYKLQSTY
+747 NYTT
-755 NVVET
+755 VDT
-760 KWVKIDDQ
+760 KWIKIDDQ
-768 NSFSL
+768 QSFSL
-773 KPSELGWTDKNY
+773 KPSALGWTDKN

-797 NLDTFTETKVKNKFT
+797 NLDAFTETKVKNKFT

-820 TGEFTFN
+820 DGTFTFN

-845 KANKQSWYYKEP
+845 NANKQSWYYKEP
-857 NTDSNTWA
+857 DSNTWT

-896 TPSNLRQ
+896 TPSNLRE

-910 KGTLPEGKNISD
+910 KGTLKEGKNISD

-930 NKSGLTPIND
+930 NKSGLTSIDD
-940 KFISQLNGTNE
+940 KFNSQLNGTNE
-951 LLLTAKD
+951 LLLTAKE
-958 DIQLGNEKVY
+958 DISLGNEKVY

-1004 EIPAEKTLYTSPKIL
+1004 EIPAGKTLYTSPKIL

-1027 YDGTK
+1027 YDGTT
-1032 VTTLQIGADKKGNG
+1032 VTTLQIGADKKNNG
-1046 DADPSKIDTNLLNK
+1046 DADPNKIDTKLLDNSK
-1060 SLNKS
+1060 
-1065 HGVFIS
+1065 GVFIS

-1103 KWHGDEYD
+1103 KWHGDED
-1111 ASKVTSKTID
+1111 AASKVTSKTID

-1134 TNDNGNSEHTIYY
+1134 PNDNKKSEHTIYY
-1147 VNIDRKQTKIRL
+1147 VSKDKKRTMIRL

-1172 VDVQVVCRIT
+1172 VDVQVVCRVT

-1192 SDFINKV
+1192 NNFINKV
-1199 TLQKNGKDIAT
+1199 TLQKDGKDIAT
-1210 SSSQVPVKLNK
+1210 SSSKVPVQLDD
-1221 TDKNIV
+1221 TDKNIDKKLV
-1227 KEIAKKNGQKLEFEI
+1227 NKNGQKLEFEI

-1257 GLTLVDRLGDN
+1257 ELTLVDRLGDN
-1268 LRLDITSVKVYKN
+1268 LKLDTTSVKVFN
-1281 NNEEVTGCVIAYQD
+1281 SNNEELTNCKKSYQNNI
-1295 KTLEIS
+1295 LEIK
-1301 NIPNDVPIKIRYTV
+1301 IPNNIPIKITYTA
-1315 TVNMKPGDPVNIANT
+1315 TVNAKPGDSVNIANT

-1339 GGDTVLESYSYSV
+1339 GGETVQERYSYNV

-1366 TKLDQNNLDKVLKGA
+1366 TKQDENDIDKVLNGA
-1381 TFQIEKCTFDEYG
+1381 TFKIDKCTIE
-1394 KMATS
+1394 AN
-1399 DKMDLTTGDD
+1399 GDITASEISTANTD
-1409 GTIAQNL
+1409 ANGTITKNL

-1446 KAKDSDVDTITQ
+1446 KAKDSDVGSIKK
-1458 YLKTEDLRV
+1458 YLKDADLRV
-1467 SYQEENFSLGVTNH
+1467 SYLNDSSRLSENTEDPRKFNIPWVFS
-1481 KGEITVVKKFINDAA
+1481 FC
-1496 GKSTKPVSGTYRFGL
+1496 
-1511 YDDPNKLEKPLQ
+1511 Q
-1523 PPKTITYSAND
+1523 
-1534 NPDKSVKFE
+1534 
-1543 NLELDKTYYVYEL
+1543 NL
-1556 DDKDQPITD
+1556 
-1565 TSKEVTINTMNYQ
+1565 
-1578 VVYKNE
+1578 
-1584 TKNTDTSSAQNGET
+1584 
-1598 IVVTNKSRT
+1598 R
-1607 KILPSTGS
+1607 
-1615 VGTLIYRLLGATLVV
+1615 
-1630 ASLICLSNINKNNR
+1630 ICV
-1644 KEKRR
+1644 
-1649 KR
+1649 

>member
-1 MIVQEYLRRL
+1 
-11 LKDKARLRKW
+11 
-21 KRIMIALSCIV
+21 MIALSCIV

-43 AQTLTCDKEEH
+43 AQTLACDKEEH

-90 EVVKDEP
+90 EVVEDEP
-97 ETQNKDE
+97 ETINNE
-104 QVSQESEEETT
+104 QVSQESEEEETT

-147 KDASDKWQS
+147 KDANDKWQS

-161 ADPNSTELYLKVE
+161 ADPNSTELYLKVD
-174 FYEIDTE
+174 FDKIDTKN
-181 VLLEQHD
+181 LLEQNN

-194 LPDFMRDFEKAGN
+194 LPKFMRDFEKAGN

-221 IENNQVKIT
+221 IENNQVRIT

-260 EINKNNGQATL
+260 KINNTDGKATL
-271 VVGKKTVTLDY
+271 VVGKKTVILDY
-282 GPDCIEE
+282 GKECIEK

-296 KQIPNVDKKDN
+296 KQISNVDKVN
-307 SLTYTVTVTAG
+307 NYLTYTVTVTAG

-329 KFTSNSNLV
+329 KFTSNANLV
-338 SYLGN
+338 SYAGN

-349 TLTSEDNRKDPCDPF
+349 TLTSNDNKKDPF
-364 ETIEKSSSQSHGKI
+364 EMPIEASHGKI
-378 YKANIPD
+378 YKADIPD
-385 SNQTNI
+385 ATTKIPKPGASEI
-391 TNPYIVW
+391 KNPCIVW
-398 NIGNMEPNEIR
+398 NIGNMGPNESR
-409 TLTYYVK
+409 MLTYYVK
-416 LKDKESL
+416 LNDKESL
-423 NGNTINNSASL
+423 KDKPIDNSASL

-445 GIGTAKFTPKI
+445 GSEKASFTPTI
-456 DYSNQFTKTVDG
+456 VYSSFEKYVDG
-468 NITRNKDGSYTIP
+468 TIKRNSDGSYTIP
-481 FKSYISIHEATSN
+481 FKSLISIKKDESN

-508 DLNTEINDDLLQ
+508 NMNTEIDADLLQ
-520 YIHFNKSSFKLYKNN
+520 YIHFDRNSFKLYMNN
-535 DNNPVDASQYNI
+535 NNEPVDSSQYNI
-547 KWSTDNTEFKEWNE
+547 KWSTKTDNTGFQEW
-561 NDNFRSFVLSG
+561 DDKVNFRSFVLSG
-572 NEDTPIN
+572 NKDNPIN
-579 LSPGDS
+579 LSPGES
-585 CYITYSVTVK
+585 CYITYNVIVK
-595 PEAFAKL
+595 PEAFAKI
-602 HTDSINAFNRFIA
+602 HTDTLHAFNRFIA

-622 QSKFTGGFEAWNSIS
+622 RDDFAGGFEAWNSIA
-637 NIKTYEWNGKQV
+637 NIKTYEWNAKQV
-649 EHTATTSSKIETMSG
+649 EKIATTTPKTETMSG
-664 DRFIYENKA
+664 DRFIYENNA
-673 IQKDSTSDTSFTI
+673 IQKDSTSNTSFTI

-708 VKMTD
+708 VTMTD

-727 VDALE
+727 VEALE
-732 AEVNSQKLQWDEASQ
+732 AESISSDLNKEKNDTYTLNSH
-747 NYKLQSTY
+747 YKT
-755 NVVET
+755 VDT
-760 KWVKIDDQ
+760 KWVKINGQ

-773 KPSELGWTDKNY
+773 KPSDLGWTDKN

-797 NLDTFTETKVKNKFT
+797 SLDAFTETKVQNKFT

-820 TGEFTFN
+820 DGTFTFN

-845 KANKQSWYYKEP
+845 TANKQSWYYKEP
-857 NTDSNTWA
+857 DSNTWT

-873 DIGGTQINKDMVFRD
+873 DIGGSQINKDMVFRD

-896 TPSNLRQ
+896 TNSILRE

-910 KGTLPEGKNISD
+910 KGTLLEGKNISD

-930 NKSGLTPIND
+930 NNSGLTPIND

-958 DIQLGNEKVY
+958 DIQLGNDKVY

-1004 EIPAEKTLYTSPKIL
+1004 EIVAEKTLYTSPKIL

-1027 YDGTK
+1027 YDGI
-1032 VTTLQIGADKKGNG
+1032 VTTLKIGADKKDNG
-1046 DADPSKIDTNLLNK
+1046 DADPSKIDTKLLDNSK
-1060 SLNKS
+1060 
-1065 HGVFIS
+1065 GIFIS

-1103 KWHGDEYD
+1103 KWHGDD
-1111 ASKVTSKTID
+1111 ASQVTSKTIENFD
-1121 NPGSGWEFRENDS
+1121 SSTWEQEYNDS
-1134 TNDNGNSEHTIYY
+1134 KNDNKNSEHTIYY
-1147 VNIDRKQTKIRL
+1147 VSKDKKRTMIRL
-1159 GEFVSKSIRDNNS
+1159 GDFKPMSTRDNNS

-1182 DPQVLLGAQP
+1182 DPQVLLGAQ
-1192 SDFINKV
+1192 SNDFTNKV

-1210 SSSQVPVKLNK
+1210 SSSKVPVQLGD
-1221 TDKNIV
+1221 TDKNID
-1227 KEIAKKNGQKLEFEI
+1227 KEIAKKNGQKLDFEI
-1242 NTNQLGQTLPTNDNG
+1242 NTNQLGQTLPTNDDG
-1257 GLTLVDRLGDN
+1257 GLTLVDKLGDN
-1268 LRLDITSVKVYKN
+1268 LRLDMTSVKVYKN
-1281 NNEEVTGCVIAYQD
+1281 NNVELTDCIKSYQNNI
-1295 KTLEIS
+1295 LEIS
-1301 NIPNDVPIKIRYTV
+1301 RIPNDVPIKIRYTV
-1315 TVNMKPGDPVNIANT
+1315 TVNMKPGDAVNIANT

-1339 GGDTVLESYSYSV
+1339 GGDTVQESYSYSV
-1352 SGTIGASSVVNFKL
+1352 SGIIQTSSVVNFKL
-1366 TKLDQNNLDKVLKGA
+1366 TKLDQNNLDTVLRGA
-1381 TFQIEKCTFDEYG
+1381 TFEIEKCTFDESG
-1394 KMATS
+1394 NMTTS
-1399 DKMDLTTGDD
+1399 DISTETTDENGII
-1409 GTIAQNL
+1409 TEQL
-1416 QYDTLYKITE
+1416 QYDTLYRITE
-1426 TKAPDGY
+1426 TQAPYGY
-1433 VLNKE
+1433 VLDDK
-1438 PIYIFDVY
+1438 PIYILDVKDKDNYVNTVKQKIKDGELNILY
-1446 KAKDSDVDTITQ
+1446 KQ
-1458 YLKTEDLRV
+1458 
-1467 SYQEENFSLGVTNH
+1467 ENFDLDVMNH

-1496 GKSTKPVSGTYRFGL
+1496 GKSTEPVSGTYRFGL
-1511 YDDPNKLEKPLQ
+1511 YDDKKKLDEKAIIYDAGDTQ
-1523 PPKTITYSAND
+1523 
-1534 NPDKSVKFE
+1534 DKSVKFV
-1543 NLELDKTYYVYEL
+1543 NLDLDKTYYVYEL

-1578 VVYKNE
+1578 VVYEKNGITLSGE
-1584 TKNTDTSSAQNGET
+1584 KNSET

-1615 VGTLIYRLLGATLVV
+1615 MGTLIYRLLGATLVV
-1630 ASLICLSNINKNNR
+1630 VSVICLSNINKNKKKR
-1644 KEKRR
+1644 K
-1649 KR
+1649 

>member
-1 MIVQEYLRRL
+1 
-11 LKDKARLRKW
+11 
-21 KRIMIALSCIV
+21 MIALSCIV

-79 CNKQEEVNEQE
+79 CYKQEEVNEQE
-90 EVVKDEP
+90 EVVNNEP
-97 ETQNKDE
+97 ETINNE
-104 QVSQESEEETT
+104 QVSQESEETTAT
-115 TTTETTTETT
+115 TTTETTT
-125 KQPFDLSLDANK
+125 QPFDLSSEANK
-137 DKIKSIDVYY
+137 DKITSIVMYF
-147 KDASDKWQS
+147 KDENGTWNNLEDGNASPS
-156 LNSGT
+156 
-161 ADPNSTELYLKVE
+161 STELYLKVE
-174 FYEIDTE
+174 FDKIDTKN
-181 VLLEQHD
+181 LLEQHN

-194 LPDFMRDFEKAGN
+194 LPKFMRDFEKAGN

-221 IENNQVKIT
+221 IENNQAKIT

-260 EINKNNGQATL
+260 KINNTDGKATL
-271 VVGKKTVTLDY
+271 TVGNKTVTLDY
-282 GPDCIEE
+282 GPDCIEK
-289 FGSVTID
+289 FGSVD
-296 KQIPNVDKKDN
+296 MKKEMSNVDKVN
-307 SLTYTVTVTAG
+307 NYLTYTVTVTAG
-318 KDGCKGLYVVD
+318 KDGCKDLYVVD

-343 ISSTET
+343 ISTTET
-349 TLTSEDNRKDPCDPF
+349 ELNSTDNKQDPF

-378 YKANIPD
+378 YKAKIPD
-385 SNQTNI
+385 SNTKIPASGEPNI
-391 TNPYIVW
+391 TNPCIVW

-423 NGNTINNSASL
+423 NGNTINNSALL
-434 YSKGSTDTYDK
+434 YSQSSTDTYDK
-445 GIGTAKFTPKI
+445 GTGNADFTPKI
-456 DYSNQFTKTVDG
+456 DYDGLFKKTVDG
-468 NITRNKDGSYTIP
+468 NITRNADDGSYTIP
-481 FKSYISIHEATSN
+481 FKSSISIKKDTSN

-508 DLNTEINDDLLQ
+508 DLNTEINADLLQ
-520 YIHFNKSSFKLYKNN
+520 YIHFDKSTFKLYKNN
-535 DNNPVDASQYNI
+535 SVVDSAKYNI
-547 KWSTDNTEFKEWNE
+547 KWSTDNTEFKEWNDK
-561 NDNFRSFVLSG
+561 DNFRSFVLSG

-579 LSPGDS
+579 LSPGES

-602 HTDSINAFNRFIA
+602 HTDSIHAFNRFIA
-615 HADNVDK
+615 HADNVNKRDD
-622 QSKFTGGFEAWNSIS
+622 FAGGFEAWNSIS

-649 EHTATTSSKIETMSG
+649 EKTATTSSKTETMSG
-664 DRFIYENKA
+664 DRFIYENKE
-673 IQKDSTSDTSFTI
+673 IQKDSTPNTSFTI

-708 VKMTD
+708 VTMTD

-727 VDALE
+727 VEALE
-732 AEVNSQKLQWDEASQ
+732 ADSISRDLNKGTNDTYTLNS
-747 NYKLQSTY
+747 NYTR
-755 NVVET
+755 VDT
-760 KWVKIDDQ
+760 KWVKINGQ
-768 NSFSL
+768 KTFSL

-785 YAYRFTYYAKPD
+785 AYRFTYYARPD
-797 NLDTFTETKVKNKFT
+797 DLSTFTETKVKNKFT

-820 TGEFTFN
+820 DGTFTFN
-827 KEDVSKETTLTI
+827 KEDVSRETTLTI

-845 KANKQSWYYKEP
+845 NANKQSWYYKEP
-857 NTDSNTWA
+857 DSNTWT

-896 TPSNLRQ
+896 TPSTLQ
-903 GSLVGIY
+903 DGSLVGIY
-910 KGTLPEGKNISD
+910 KGTLLEGKNISD

-930 NKSGLTPIND
+930 NKSGLTPID
-940 KFISQLNGTNE
+940 GKFTSQLNGTNE
-951 LLLTAKD
+951 LLLTAND
-958 DIQLGNEKVY
+958 DIQLGDEKVY

-989 YKNSIYIKEDGEYVS
+989 FKNSISIEEDGEYVS
-1004 EIPAEKTLYTSPKIL
+1004 EIVAEKTLYTSPKIL

-1032 VTTLQIGADKKGNG
+1032 VTTLQIGADKKNNG
-1046 DADPSKIDTNLLNK
+1046 DADPSKIDTKLLENSK
-1060 SLNKS
+1060 
-1065 HGVFIS
+1065 GVFIS

-1088 IDDIPDG
+1088 IDDIPNG

-1103 KWHGDEYD
+1103 KWHGDED
-1111 ASKVTSKTID
+1111 AASKVTSKTID
-1121 NPGSGWEFRENDS
+1121 NPGSDWEFRENDS
-1134 TNDNGNSEHTIYY
+1134 PNDNKKSEHTIYY
-1147 VNIDRKQTKIRL
+1147 VSKDKKRTMIRL

-1172 VDVQVVCRIT
+1172 VDVQVVCRVT

-1192 SDFINKV
+1192 NNFINKV
-1199 TLQKNGKDIAT
+1199 TLQKDGKDIAT
-1210 SSSQVPVKLNK
+1210 SSSKVPVQLTK
-1221 TDKNIV
+1221 TDKNID
-1227 KEIAKKNGQKLEFEI
+1227 KQLAETNGQKLKFEI

-1257 GLTLVDRLGDN
+1257 ELTLVDKLGDN
-1268 LRLDITSVKVYKN
+1268 LKLDTTSVKVFN
-1281 NNEEVTGCVIAYQD
+1281 SNNEELTNCKKSYQNNI
-1295 KTLEIS
+1295 LEIK
-1301 NIPNDVPIKIRYTV
+1301 IPNNIPIKITYTA
-1315 TVNMKPGDPVNIANT
+1315 TVNAKPGHSVNIANT

-1339 GGDTVLESYSYSV
+1339 GGKTVQESYSYNV

-1366 TKLDQNNLDKVLKGA
+1366 TKQDENDIDKVLNGA
-1381 TFQIEKCTFDEYG
+1381 TFKIEKCTFDEYG
-1394 KMATS
+1394 KMTTS
-1399 DKMDLTTGDD
+1399 EISTPTTGND

-1416 QYDTLYKITE
+1416 QYDTLYRITE

-1433 VLNKE
+1433 VLNDK
-1438 PIYIFDVY
+1438 PTYILDVT
-1446 KAKDSDVDTITQ
+1446 KDNESYVDTVKQ
-1458 YLKTEDLRV
+1458 YLKNIDLEV
-1467 SYQEENFSLGVTNH
+1467 SYQEENFNLQVRNH

-1511 YDDPNKLEKPLQ
+1511 YDDKNTRLQ
-1523 PPKTITYSAND
+1523 PIKTITYSAND

-1556 DDKDQPITD
+1556 DDQGNPITD
-1565 TSKEVTINTMNYQ
+1565 SSKEVTINTMNYQ
-1578 VVYKNE
+1578 VVYEKNGITLSSE
-1584 TKNTDTSSAQNGET
+1584 KNSET

-1615 VGTLIYRLLGATLVV
+1615 MGTLIYRLLGATLVV
-1630 ASLICLSNINKNNR
+1630 ASLICLSNINKNKR